1 MSNAP
6 THSVRSAIATGPLLL
21 LLFFLIGCLAPGA
34 ALAVDGSDSLNF
46 RTISDGCGPFGVG
59 KYEAQDTSISY
70 CMNQDCPGPSKPGGP
85 WRTYNQGWT
94 WLDDE
99 FAAIVCHGYP
109 SNTSFGG
116 HNLSPDLARAATQI
130 AVWMLNGT
138 THPDGTYSYTN
149 SKGVARS
156 GRFYENA
163 EAVAAARWLYD
174 SAKSG
179 SIKAAPHRARR
190 YYGPVSGEGRHQD
203 MLYVLPAVSI
213 SFQKQSSQADITAGN
228 DTYRL
233 GGATFDIFESAG
245 DARVGTIQ
253 MDENGRAQA
262 TLLPNTAYY
271 LVETKAPAGY
281 IPRSDRIAFPTQ
293 NSGEHVTVNEQPGT
307 ITLRIAKID
316 AATDAGAQVG
326 ASLAGA
332 EFTCVSQSTPGW
344 TRTLTTDENGQAILD
359 DVPLGTFTIYESKAP
374 EGYLISNDCWS
385 YTVGAE
391 QLGDTGI
398 VELESRIPNIPIAF
412 DLEISKFK
420 DHGDNDES
428 GLEQP
433 AGGVVF
439 EVVSN
444 SSQQVVGTL
453 TTNVYGFASTKDQ
466 PEAWFGAGKR
476 PASAHGAIPYDRA
489 GYTVREVVETVPEG
503 FKQAGEWTITAEQ
516 TADGA
521 ELQYIVDN
529 HALSTHLQIVKRD
542 AQTGGT
548 VPLAGFT
555 FQLLD
560 SHHEPV
566 SQTCWYPT
574 HNVMNTFTTDTAGA
588 VTLPESLNPGTYYV
602 HEASAKEPY
611 LRGEDLEITIPA
623 DRNLTPVAVASFYDD
638 AATGSI
644 EIIKTDAVDGRTL
657 AGATFDIRAGGDI
670 VRADDSIVALDGE
683 TVATVTTDERGHAR
697 VDHLSL
703 GCGTAIYE
711 VVETQAPEGYL
722 LNPTPHTV
730 KLSYADQQTPV
741 IEAHLDVSND
751 YTKIDVSKVDACGG
765 QEVTGAELV
774 LCDFNGNEID
784 SWTSS
789 GKPHHIEH
797 LSPGTYT
804 LRETMS
810 PRTYDLAEEIT
821 FEVKATGEVQTVA
834 MKDTPIEI
842 RGRIDKRQEI
852 AQPVVSKLVANGD
865 GKNRAKA
872 RANTQGAFSYT
883 IDAKNESSTWVDE
896 LTITDDLECDK
907 DGAAK
912 LVAVE
917 TPIAVGD
924 LNGLCNV
931 WYRTSPAGTDDTGK
945 QVNATLDDGHR
956 NPWLETEEVTKLLG
970 DDMRLVDYDGWHL
983 WKADIPTDKSVTLDT
998 KEIDLTGDAVITGI
1012 RFEYGAVAADF
1023 TTRSEADSWTR
1034 DDLKD
1039 EHDDLDDAKAVL
1051 SSDARGAVV
1060 HMQATSSYTPQAALA
1075 NSARV
1080 DLCRNG
1086 GGDKLEA
1093 HDEDRVIQRCALPQN
1108 LPATGSVT
1116 AAACITALLT
1126 TGTAALWFARLKS
1139 VTKKRQHDKKAG
1151 EPVSRLARL
1160 GHKR

>member
-6 THSVRSAIATGPLLL
+6 THSVHSAIATGPLLL
-21 LLFFLIGCLAPGA
+21 LLFFLIGCLVPGV
-34 ALAVDGSDSLNF
+34 ALAVDGSDALNF
-46 RTISDGCGPFGVG
+46 RTISDDCGPFGVG
-59 KYEAQDTSISY
+59 RYEAQDTSISY
-70 CMNQDCPGPSKPGGP
+70 CMNQEYPGPSKPGGA

-109 SNTSFGG
+109 SSTSFGG

-138 THPDGTYSYTN
+138 TRPDGTYSYTN

-190 YYGPVSGEGRHQD
+190 YHGPVSGEGRHQD
-203 MLYVLPAVSI
+203 MLYVLPAVSV

-233 GGATFDIFESAG
+233 GSATFDIFESAG

-253 MDENGRAQA
+253 TDENGRAQA

-281 IPRSDRIAFPTQ
+281 IPRGDRIAFTTQ
-293 NSGEHVTVNEQPGT
+293 NSGEHVTINEQPGT

-316 AATDAGAQVG
+316 AATDGGAQVG
-326 ASLAGA
+326 ASLASA

-344 TRTLTTDENGQAILD
+344 THTLTTDENGRAILN

-420 DHGDNDES
+420 DHGNNDES

-476 PASAHGAIPYDRA
+476 PAGAHGAIPYDRA
-489 GYTVREVVETVPEG
+489 GYTVREVAETVPEG
-503 FKQAGEWTITAEQ
+503 FKQAGEWTIEANQ
-516 TADGA
+516 ISDGA

-542 AQTGGT
+542 AQTGT
-548 VPLAGFT
+548 SVPLAGFT

-560 SHHEPV
+560 SNHKPV
-566 SQTCWYPT
+566 SQTCWYPA
-574 HNVMNTFTTDTAGA
+574 HNVMNTFTTDATGT
-588 VTLPESLNPGTYYV
+588 VTLPESLVPGTYYV
-602 HEASAKEPY
+602 RETSAKEPY
-611 LRGEDLEITIPA
+611 LVGEEIEVHIPT
-623 DRNLTPVAVASFYDD
+623 DMNLTPVAIASYYDR
-638 AATGSI
+638 AATGNI
-644 EIIKTDAVDGRTL
+644 RIVKTNAVDGSSL
-657 AGATFDIRAGGDI
+657 AGAIFEIRASGDI
-670 VRADDSIVALDGE
+670 VRPDGGIAAVGGE
-683 TVATVTTDERGHAR
+683 TVATVTTDETGEACA
-697 VDHLSL
+697 DNLPL
-703 GCGTAIYE
+703 GSGTARYE
-711 VVETQAPEGYL
+711 VVETQAPTGFL
-722 LNPTPHTV
+722 LDRTSHIVDLT
-730 KLSYADQQTPV
+730 YADQKTPV
-741 IEAHLDVSND
+741 VEARLNVSDD
-751 YTKIDVSKVDACGG
+751 YTKVDISKVDASGE
-765 QEVTGAELV
+765 QEVEGARLT
-774 LCDFNGNEID
+774 LYGPDKTEID

-789 GKPHHIEH
+789 DKPHRVEH
-797 LSPGTYT
+797 LAPGTYS

-821 FEVKATGEVQTVA
+821 FEIKDTGEVQSVA
-834 MKDTPIEI
+834 MKDAPIEI
-842 RGRIDKRQEI
+842 KGQVDKRQELV
-852 AQPVVSKLVANGD
+852 QPIGKGLLANGD
-865 GKNRAKA
+865 GKNRAA
-872 RANTQGAFSYT
+872 TQTNTDGLFSYT
-883 IDAKNESSTWVDE
+883 IDARNDSATWVDE
-896 LTITDDLECDK
+896 FTITDDLECAED
-907 DGAAK
+907 DTARF
-912 LVAVE
+912 VSVE
-917 TPIAVGD
+917 TPVAIGD

-931 WYRTSPAGTDDTGK
+931 WYRTSPAGTSDSGK
-945 QVNATLDDGHR
+945 EANATLDNGHR

-970 DDMRLVDYDGWHL
+970 DDVRLVDYDGWHL
-983 WKADIPTDKSVTLDT
+983 WKADIPTDKSVTLDA
-998 KEIDLTGDAVITGI
+998 KEIDLTDDVVITGI

-1023 TTRSEADSWTR
+1023 ITRSEAGSWTR

-1039 EHDDLDDAKAVL
+1039 EHDDLDDAKAAL
-1051 SSDARGAVV
+1051 NSDARGAVV
-1060 HMQATSSYTPQAALA
+1060 HMQATSSYTPQTALV

-1093 HDEDRVIQRCALPQN
+1093 HDEDRVIQRCARPQN
-1108 LPATGSVT
+1108 LPATGSV
-1116 AAACITALLT
+1116 AVAACITALLT
-1126 TGTAALWFARLKS
+1126 SGTAAIWFARLRS
-1139 VTKKRQHDKKAG
+1139 AIKKR
-1151 EPVSRLARL
+1151 
-1160 GHKR
+1160 

>member
-6 THSVRSAIATGPLLL
+6 THSVHSAIATGPLLL
-21 LLFFLIGCLAPGA
+21 LLFFLIGCLTPGA
-34 ALAVDGSDSLNF
+34 ALAVDGSDALNF

-85 WRTYNQGWT
+85 WRTYDQGWT
-94 WLDDE
+94 WLADE

-109 SNTSFGG
+109 SSTSFGG

-138 THPDGTYSYTN
+138 TRPDGTYSYTN
-149 SKGVARS
+149 SKGVVRS

-190 YYGPVSGEGRHQD
+190 YHGPVSSEGRHQD
-203 MLYVLPAVSI
+203 MLYVLPAVSV

-233 GGATFDIFESAG
+233 GSATFDIFESAG

-253 MDENGRAQA
+253 TDENGRAQA

-281 IPRSDRIAFPTQ
+281 IPRGDRIAFTTQ
-293 NSGEHVTVNEQPGT
+293 NSGEHVTINEQPGT
-307 ITLRIAKID
+307 ITLRIAKTD
-316 AATDAGAQVG
+316 AATDGGAQVG

-344 TRTLTTDENGQAILD
+344 TRTLTTDENGQAILN

-420 DHGDNDES
+420 DHGNNDES

-476 PASAHGAIPYDRA
+476 PAGAHGAIPYDRA
-489 GYTVREVVETVPEG
+489 GYTVREVAETVPEG
-503 FKQAGEWTITAEQ
+503 FKQAGEWTIEANQ
-516 TADGA
+516 ISDGA

-542 AQTGGT
+542 AQTGAS

-560 SHHEPV
+560 SNHKPV
-566 SQTCWYPT
+566 SQTCWYPA
-574 HNVMNTFTTDTAGA
+574 HNVMNTFTTDATGT
-588 VTLPESLNPGTYYV
+588 VTLPESLVPGTYYV
-602 HEASAKEPY
+602 RETSAKEPY
-611 LRGEDLEITIPA
+611 LVGEEIEVNIPA
-623 DRNLTPVAVASFYDD
+623 DINLTPVAIASYHDR
-638 AATGSI
+638 AATGNI
-644 EIIKTDAVDGRTL
+644 RIVKTNAVDGSSL
-657 AGATFDIRAGGDI
+657 AGAIFEIRASGDI
-670 VRADDSIVALDGE
+670 VRPDGGIAAVGGE
-683 TVATVTTDERGHAR
+683 TVATVTTDETGEACA
-697 VDHLSL
+697 DNLPL
-703 GCGTAIYE
+703 GSGTARYE
-711 VVETQAPEGYL
+711 VVETQAPTGFL
-722 LNPTPHTV
+722 LDRTSHIVDLT
-730 KLSYADQQTPV
+730 YADQKTPV
-741 IEAHLDVSND
+741 VEARLNVSDD
-751 YTKIDVSKVDACGG
+751 YTKVDISKVDASGE
-765 QEVTGAELV
+765 QEVEGARLT
-774 LCDFNGNEID
+774 LYGPDKTEID

-789 GKPHHIEH
+789 DKPHRVEH
-797 LSPGTYT
+797 LAPGTYS
-804 LRETMS
+804 LREMMS

-821 FEVKATGEVQTVA
+821 FEIKDTGEVQSVA

-842 RGRIDKRQEI
+842 KGQVDKRQELV
-852 AQPVVSKLVANGD
+852 QPIGKGLLANGD
-865 GKNRAKA
+865 GKNRAA
-872 RANTQGAFSYT
+872 TQTNADGLFSYT
-883 IDAKNESSTWVDE
+883 IDARNDSATWVDE
-896 LTITDDLECDK
+896 FTITDDLECAED
-907 DGAAK
+907 DTARF
-912 LVAVE
+912 VSVE
-917 TPIAVGD
+917 TPVAIGD

-931 WYRTSPAGTDDTGK
+931 WYRTSPAGTSDSGK
-945 QVNATLDDGHR
+945 EANATLDDGHR

-970 DDMRLVDYDGWHL
+970 DDVRLVDYDGWHL
-983 WKADIPTDKSVTLDT
+983 WKADIPTDRSVTLDT
-998 KEIDLTGDAVITGI
+998 KEIDLTDDVVITGI

-1023 TTRSEADSWTR
+1023 TTRSEAGSWTR

-1039 EHDDLDDAKAVL
+1039 GHDDLDDAKAAL
-1051 SSDARGAVV
+1051 NSDARGAVV
-1060 HMQATSSYTPQAALA
+1060 HMQATSSYTPQTALV

-1093 HDEDRVIQRCALPQN
+1093 HDEDRVIQRCARPQN
-1108 LPATGSVT
+1108 LPATGSV
-1116 AAACITALLT
+1116 AVAACITALLT
-1126 TGTAALWFARLKS
+1126 SGTAAIWFARLRS
-1139 VTKKRQHDKKAG
+1139 AIKKR
-1151 EPVSRLARL
+1151 
-1160 GHKR
+1160 

>member
-6 THSVRSAIATGPLLL
+6 THSVHSAIATGPLLL

-34 ALAVDGSDSLNF
+34 ALAIDGSDALNF

-85 WRTYNQGWT
+85 WRTYDQGWT
-94 WLDDE
+94 WLADE

-109 SNTSFGG
+109 SSTSFGG

-138 THPDGTYSYTN
+138 TRPDGTYSYTN
-149 SKGVARS
+149 SKGIVRS

-190 YYGPVSGEGRHQD
+190 YHGPVSSEGRHQD
-203 MLYVLPAVSI
+203 MLYVLPAVSV

-233 GGATFDIFESAG
+233 GSATFDIFESAG

-253 MDENGRAQA
+253 TDENGHAQA

-281 IPRSDRIAFPTQ
+281 IPRGDRIAFTTQ
-293 NSGEHVTVNEQPGT
+293 NSGEHVTINEQPGT

-344 TRTLTTDENGQAILD
+344 TRTLTTDENGRAILN

-420 DHGDNDES
+420 DHGNNDES

-476 PASAHGAIPYDRA
+476 PAGAHGAIPYDRA
-489 GYTVREVVETVPEG
+489 GYTVREVAETVPEG
-503 FKQAGEWTITAEQ
+503 FKQAGEWTIEANQ
-516 TADGA
+516 ISDGA

-542 AQTGGT
+542 AQTGAS

-560 SHHEPV
+560 SNHKPV
-566 SQTCWYPT
+566 SQTCWYPA
-574 HNVMNTFTTDTAGA
+574 HNVMNTFTTDATGT
-588 VTLPESLNPGTYYV
+588 VTLPESLVPGTYYV
-602 HEASAKEPY
+602 RETSAKEPY
-611 LRGEDLEITIPA
+611 LVGEEIEVNIPA
-623 DRNLTPVAVASFYDD
+623 DINLTPVAIASYHDR
-638 AATGSI
+638 AATGNI
-644 EIIKTDAVDGRTL
+644 RIVKTNAVDGSSL
-657 AGATFDIRAGGDI
+657 AGAIFEIRASGDI
-670 VRADDSIVALDGE
+670 VRPDGGIAAVGGE
-683 TVATVTTDERGHAR
+683 TVATVTTDETGEACA
-697 VDHLSL
+697 DNLPL
-703 GCGTAIYE
+703 GSGTARYE
-711 VVETQAPEGYL
+711 VVETQAPTGFL
-722 LNPTPHTV
+722 LDRTSHIVDLT
-730 KLSYADQQTPV
+730 YADQKTPV
-741 IEAHLDVSND
+741 VEARLNVSDD
-751 YTKIDVSKVDACGG
+751 YTKVDISKVDASGE
-765 QEVTGAELV
+765 QEVEGARLT
-774 LCDFNGNEID
+774 LYGPDKTEID

-789 GKPHHIEH
+789 DKPHRVEH
-797 LSPGTYT
+797 LTPGTYS
-804 LRETMS
+804 LREMMS

-821 FEVKATGEVQTVA
+821 FEIKDTGEVQSVA

-842 RGRIDKRQEI
+842 KGQVDKRQELV
-852 AQPVVSKLVANGD
+852 QPIGKGLLANGD
-865 GKNRAKA
+865 GRNRAA
-872 RANTQGAFSYT
+872 TQTNTDGLFSYT
-883 IDAKNESSTWVDE
+883 IDARNDSATWVDE
-896 LTITDDLECDK
+896 FTITDDLECAED
-907 DGAAK
+907 DTARFIS
-912 LVAVE
+912 VE
-917 TPIAVGD
+917 TPVATGD

-931 WYRTSPAGTDDTGK
+931 WYRTSPAGTSDSGK
-945 QVNATLDDGHR
+945 EANATLDDRHR

-970 DDMRLVDYDGWHL
+970 DDVRLVDYDGWHL

-998 KEIDLTGDAVITGI
+998 KEIDLTDDVVITGI

-1023 TTRSEADSWTR
+1023 TTRSEAGSWTR

-1039 EHDDLDDAKAVL
+1039 EHDDLDDAKAAL
-1051 SSDARGAVV
+1051 NSDARGAVV
-1060 HMQATSSYTPQAALA
+1060 HMQATSSYTPQTALV

-1093 HDEDRVIQRCALPQN
+1093 HDEDRVIQRCVRPQN
-1108 LPATGSVT
+1108 LPATGSV
-1116 AAACITALLT
+1116 AVAACITALLT
-1126 TGTAALWFARLKS
+1126 SGTAAIWFARLRS
-1139 VTKKRQHDKKAG
+1139 AIKKH
-1151 EPVSRLARL
+1151 
-1160 GHKR
+1160 

>member
-6 THSVRSAIATGPLLL
+6 THSVHSAIATGPLLL
-21 LLFFLIGCLAPGA
+21 LLFLLISCLAPVP
-34 ALAVDGSDSLNF
+34 ALAIDGYDQLGF
-46 RTISDGCGPFGVG
+46 RTISDDCGPFLIG
-59 KYEAQDTSISY
+59 KYEAQDASIAY
-70 CMNQDCPGPSKPGGP
+70 CMNQERPGPTKPGGP
-85 WRTYNQGWT
+85 WLNFDQGWV

-109 SNTSFGG
+109 SATSFGG
-116 HNLSPDLARAATQI
+116 YSLSPDRARAATQL

-138 THPDGTYSYTN
+138 THVDGTYSYTTAQG
-149 SKGVARS
+149 KTKS
-156 GRFYENA
+156 GHFTADNEV
-163 EAVAAARWLYD
+163 VAAARWLHD
-174 SAKSG
+174 NAKSG
-179 SIKAAPHRARR
+179 GIKAAPHRARR
-190 YYGPVSGEGRHQD
+190 YLGPISGGSKRQD
-203 MLYVLPAVSI
+203 MLYVLPAVSV
-213 SFQKQSSQADITAGN
+213 SFQKQSANTVITSGN
-228 DTYRL
+228 DIYQFD
-233 GGATFDIFESAG
+233 GATFDIFESMS
-245 DARVGTIQ
+245 DARVGTLK
-253 MDENGRAQA
+253 MDGNGRAQA

-281 IPRSDRIAFPTQ
+281 IPRRDRIPFTTE
-293 NSGEHVTVNEQPGT
+293 GGGGHVTIDEQPGT
-307 ITLRIAKID
+307 ITLRIIKLD
-316 AATDAGAQVG
+316 AATGAGAQAG

-344 TRTLTTDENGQAILD
+344 TQTLTTDETGRATLD
-359 DVPLGTFTIYESKAP
+359 NVPLGTFTIYESKAP
-374 EGYLISNDCWS
+374 EGYLPPSDSWT
-385 YTVGAE
+385 YTVGAD
-391 QLGDTGI
+391 QLGDSGV
-398 VELESRIPNIPIAF
+398 VELESRISDIPIAF

-420 DHGDNDES
+420 DHGNSDQS

-433 AGGVVF
+433 AEGVVF
-439 EVVSN
+439 EVISN

-453 TTNVYGFASTKDQ
+453 TTNIYGFASTKDQ
-466 PEAWFGAGKR
+466 PEAWFGVGKR
-476 PASAHGAIPYDRA
+476 PAGAHGAIPYDRA
-489 GYTVREVVETVPEG
+489 GYTVREVAETVPEG

-566 SQTCWYPT
+566 SQTCWYPA
-574 HNVMNTFTTDTAGA
+574 HNVMNAFTTDATGS

-623 DRNLTPVAVASFYDD
+623 DRNLTPVAVVSFYDD

-670 VRADDSIVALDGE
+670 VRTDGSIVALDGE
-683 TVATVTTDERGHAR
+683 TVATVATDERGHAR

-703 GCGTAIYE
+703 GCGTATYE

-722 LNPTPHTV
+722 PNPTPHTV

-741 IEAHLDVSND
+741 IEVHLDVSND
-751 YTKIDVSKVDACGG
+751 YTKLDVSKVDACGG

-774 LCDFNGNEID
+774 LCDPNGNEID

-789 GKPHHIEH
+789 GKPHRIEH

-804 LRETMS
+804 LRETMA
-810 PRTYDLAEEIT
+810 PRTYDPAEEIT
-821 FEVKATGEVQTVA
+821 FEVKATGEVQTMA

-842 RGRIDKRQEI
+842 RGSVDKRQEI
-852 AQPVVSKLVANGD
+852 AQPVISKLVANGD

-872 RANTQGAFSYT
+872 RTNTQGAFSYT
-883 IDAKNESSTWVDE
+883 IDAKNESSAWVDE
-896 LTITDDLECDK
+896 LTITDDLECAK

-931 WYRTSPAGTDDTGK
+931 WYRTSPAGTSDTGK
-945 QVNATLDDGHR
+945 QANATLNDGHR
-956 NPWLETEEVTKLLG
+956 NPWLETEEVAKLLG
-970 DDMRLVDYDGWHL
+970 DDVRLVDYDGWHL

-998 KEIDLTGDAVITGI
+998 KEIDLTDDAVITGI

-1023 TTRSEADSWTR
+1023 TTRSEAGSWTR

-1039 EHDDLDDAKAVL
+1039 EHDDLDDAKAAL
-1051 SSDARGAVV
+1051 NSDARGAVV
-1060 HMQATSSYTPQAALA
+1060 HMQATSSYTPQTALA
-1075 NSARV
+1075 NNVRV

-1108 LPATGSVT
+1108 LPATGSVPI
-1116 AAACITALLT
+1116 AACITALLT
-1126 TGTAALWFARLKS
+1126 SGVAAIWFARLRS
-1139 VTKKRQHDKKAG
+1139 ASKKR
-1151 EPVSRLARL
+1151 
-1160 GHKR
+1160 

>member
-6 THSVRSAIATGPLLL
+6 THSVHSAIATGPLLL
-21 LLFFLIGCLAPGA
+21 LLFFLIGCLLPGA
-34 ALAVDGSDSLNF
+34 ALAVDGSDALNF
-46 RTISDGCGPFGVG
+46 RTISDDCGPFGVG

-70 CMNQDCPGPSKPGGP
+70 CMNQDCPGPSKPGGA

-109 SNTSFGG
+109 SSTFFGG

-138 THPDGTYSYTN
+138 TRPDGTYSYTN
-149 SKGVARS
+149 SKGVTRS

-179 SIKAAPHRARR
+179 AIKAAPHRAKR
-190 YYGPVSGEGRHQD
+190 YHGPVSSEGRHQD
-203 MLYVLPAVSI
+203 MLYVLPAVFV
-213 SFQKQSSQADITAGN
+213 SFQKQSSSAAITAGN
-228 DTYRL
+228 DTYKL
-233 GGATFDIFESAG
+233 VGAAFDIFES
-245 DARVGTIQ
+245 VGGACVGSIQ
-253 MDENGRAQA
+253 MDENGHAQA

-281 IPRSDRIAFPTQ
+281 IPRSDRIAFTTQ

-344 TRTLTTDENGQAILD
+344 TRTLTTDENGRAILN

-374 EGYLISNDCWS
+374 EGYLIANDSWS

-420 DHGDNDES
+420 DRGDNDES

-439 EVVSN
+439 EVISN

-476 PASAHGAIPYDRA
+476 PAGVHGAIPYDRA
-489 GYTVREVVETVPEG
+489 GYTVREVAETVPEG

-516 TADGA
+516 TADCA

-529 HALSTHLQIVKRD
+529 HALSTHLQIVKCD

-566 SQTCWYPT
+566 SQTCWYPA
-574 HNVMNTFTTDTAGA
+574 HNVMNTFTTDTTGT
-588 VTLPESLNPGTYYV
+588 VTLPESLNPGTYYIR
-602 HEASAKEPY
+602 ETSTKEPY
-611 LRGEDLEITIPA
+611 LVGEDLEITIPA
-623 DRNLTPVAVASFYDD
+623 DMNLTPIAVASFYDD

-644 EIIKTDAVDGRTL
+644 EIVKNDAVGGHAL
-657 AGATFDIRAGGDI
+657 AGAVFDIRAVGDI
-670 VRADDSIVALDGE
+670 VRPDGSIVALDGE
-683 TVATVTTDERGHAR
+683 TVATITTDERGFACAN
-697 VDHLSL
+697 HLSL
-703 GCGTAIYE
+703 GCGTATHE
-711 VVETQAPEGYL
+711 VIEVQAPEGYL
-722 LNPTPHTV
+722 LDQSAHTV
-730 KLSYADQQTPV
+730 ELSYADQETSV
-741 IEAHLDVSND
+741 INAHLDVSND
-751 YTKIDVSKVDACGG
+751 YTKIDISKVDLTGK
-765 QEVTGAELV
+765 QEVDGARLS
-774 LCDFNGNEID
+774 LHGADGTEID
-784 SWTSS
+784 AWTSS
-789 GKPHHIEH
+789 DKPHRIEH
-797 LSPGTYT
+797 LLPGTYT
-804 LRETMS
+804 LREAMS
-810 PRTYDLAEEIT
+810 PRTYDLAEDMT
-821 FEVKATGEVQTVA
+821 FEIKATGEVQTVT

-842 RGRIDKRQEI
+842 EGRVDKRQEI
-852 AQPVVSKLVANGD
+852 ARPIGKGLVANGD
-865 GKNRAKA
+865 GKNRAVA
-872 RANTQGAFSYT
+872 QSDTNGSFSYT
-883 IDAKNESSTWVDE
+883 LDAKNESNTWVDE
-896 LTITDDLECDK
+896 FTITDDLECAK
-907 DGAAK
+907 DGTARLIAI
-912 LVAVE
+912 E
-917 TPIAVGD
+917 TPVAAGD
-924 LNGLCNV
+924 IDGLCNV
-931 WYRTSPAGTDDTGK
+931 WYRTSPVGSIDTGE
-945 QVNATLDDGHR
+945 QANATLSDGHD
-956 NPWLETEEVTKLLG
+956 NPWLKTDEVKKLLG
-970 DDMRLVDYDGWHL
+970 DDLRMVDYDDWHL
-983 WKADIPTDKSVTLDT
+983 WKANIPTTESVTLEAKELALLDDT
-998 KEIDLTGDAVITGI
+998 GITGI
-1012 RFEYGAVAADF
+1012 RLEYGAVSANF
-1023 TTRSEADSWTR
+1023 TTRGAAESWTR
-1034 DDLKD
+1034 EDLKD
-1039 EHDDLDDAKAVL
+1039 EHDDLDDVSAVL
-1051 SSDARGAVV
+1051 DSDIHGAVI
-1060 HMQATSSYTPQAALA
+1060 HMQAASSYTPQTALA

-1086 GGDKLEA
+1086 GGSNLES
-1093 HDEDRVIQRCALPQN
+1093 HDEDRVIQRCTMPQDLPS
-1108 LPATGSVT
+1108 TGSLPIAACLT
-1116 AAACITALLT
+1116 AFMTSGAAAI
-1126 TGTAALWFARLKS
+1126 WFAHLKLAS
-1139 VTKKRQHDKKAG
+1139 KRH
-1151 EPVSRLARL
+1151 
-1160 GHKR
+1160 

>member
-6 THSVRSAIATGPLLL
+6 THSVHSAIATGPLLL
-21 LLFFLIGCLAPGA
+21 LLFFLIGCLTPGA
-34 ALAVDGSDSLNF
+34 ALAIDGSDALNF

-85 WRTYNQGWT
+85 WRTYDQGWT
-94 WLDDE
+94 WLADE

-109 SNTSFGG
+109 SSTSFGG

-138 THPDGTYSYTN
+138 TRPDGTYSYTN
-149 SKGVARS
+149 SKGVVRS

-190 YYGPVSGEGRHQD
+190 YHGPVSSEGRHQD
-203 MLYVLPAVSI
+203 MLYVLPAVSV

-233 GGATFDIFESAG
+233 GSATFDIFESAG

-253 MDENGRAQA
+253 TDENGRAQA

-281 IPRSDRIAFPTQ
+281 IPRSDRIAFTTQ
-293 NSGEHVTVNEQPGT
+293 NSGEHVTINEQPGT
-307 ITLRIAKID
+307 ITLRIAKTD
-316 AATDAGAQVG
+316 AATDGGAQVG

-344 TRTLTTDENGQAILD
+344 TRTLTTDENGRAILNG
-359 DVPLGTFTIYESKAP
+359 VPLGTFTIYESKAP

-420 DHGDNDES
+420 DRGNNDES

-433 AGGVVF
+433 AEGVVF

-444 SSQQVVGTL
+444 SSQQVVSTL

-476 PASAHGAIPYDRA
+476 PAGAHGAIPYDRA
-489 GYTVREVVETVPEG
+489 GYTVREVAETVPEG
-503 FKQAGEWTITAEQ
+503 FKQAGEWTIEANQ
-516 TADGA
+516 ISDGA

-542 AQTGGT
+542 AQTGAS

-560 SHHEPV
+560 SNHKPV
-566 SQTCWYPT
+566 SQTCWYPA
-574 HNVMNTFTTDTAGA
+574 HNVMNTFTTDATGT
-588 VTLPESLNPGTYYV
+588 VTLPESLVPGTYYV
-602 HEASAKEPY
+602 RETSAKEPY
-611 LRGEDLEITIPA
+611 LVGEEIEVNIPA
-623 DRNLTPVAVASFYDD
+623 DINLTPVAIASYYDR
-638 AATGSI
+638 AATGNI
-644 EIIKTDAVDGRTL
+644 RIVKTNAVDGSSL
-657 AGATFDIRAGGDI
+657 AGAIFEIRASGDI
-670 VRADDSIVALDGE
+670 VRPDGGIAAADGE
-683 TVATVTTDERGHAR
+683 TVATVTTDETGEACA
-697 VDHLSL
+697 DNLPL
-703 GCGTAIYE
+703 GSGTARYE
-711 VVETQAPEGYL
+711 VVETQAPTGFL
-722 LNPTPHTV
+722 LDRTSHIVDLT
-730 KLSYADQQTPV
+730 YADQKTPV
-741 IEAHLDVSND
+741 VEARLNVSDD
-751 YTKIDVSKVDACGG
+751 YTKVDISKVDASGE
-765 QEVTGAELV
+765 QEVEGARFTLYSP
-774 LCDFNGNEID
+774 DKTEID

-789 GKPHHIEH
+789 DKPHRVEH
-797 LSPGTYT
+797 LAPGTYS
-804 LRETMS
+804 LREMMS

-821 FEVKATGEVQTVA
+821 FEIKDTGEVQSVA
-834 MKDTPIEI
+834 MKDAPIEI
-842 RGRIDKRQEI
+842 KGQVDKRQELV
-852 AQPVVSKLVANGD
+852 QPIGKGLLANGD
-865 GKNRAKA
+865 GRNRAA
-872 RANTQGAFSYT
+872 TQTNTDGLFSYT
-883 IDAKNESSTWVDE
+883 IDARNDSATWVDE
-896 LTITDDLECDK
+896 FTITDDLECAED
-907 DGAAK
+907 DTARFIS
-912 LVAVE
+912 VE
-917 TPIAVGD
+917 TPVATGD

-931 WYRTSPAGTDDTGK
+931 WYRTSPAGTSDSGK
-945 QVNATLDDGHR
+945 EANATLDDGHR

-970 DDMRLVDYDGWHL
+970 DDVRLVDYDGWHL

-998 KEIDLTGDAVITGI
+998 KEIDLTDDVVITGI

-1023 TTRSEADSWTR
+1023 TTRSEAGSWTR

-1039 EHDDLDDAKAVL
+1039 EHDDLDDAKAAL
-1051 SSDARGAVV
+1051 NSDARGAVV
-1060 HMQATSSYTPQAALA
+1060 HMQATSSYTPQTALV

-1093 HDEDRVIQRCALPQN
+1093 HDEDRVIQRCVRPQN
-1108 LPATGSVT
+1108 LPATGSVAV
-1116 AAACITALLT
+1116 AAYITALLT
-1126 TGTAALWFARLKS
+1126 SGTAAIWFARLKS
-1139 VTKKRQHDKKAG
+1139 AIKKR
-1151 EPVSRLARL
+1151 
-1160 GHKR
+1160 

>member
-6 THSVRSAIATGPLLL
+6 THSVHSAIATGPLLL
-21 LLFFLIGCLAPGA
+21 LLFFLIGCLAPGG
-34 ALAVDGSDSLNF
+34 ALAVDGSDALNF

-85 WRTYNQGWT
+85 WRTYDQGWT

-138 THPDGTYSYTN
+138 TRPDGTYSYTN
-149 SKGVARS
+149 SKGVVRN

-163 EAVAAARWLYD
+163 EAVAAARWLYE

-190 YYGPVSGEGRHQD
+190 YHGPVSSEGRHQD
-203 MLYVLPAVSI
+203 MLYVLPAISV

-233 GGATFDIFESAG
+233 GSATFDIFESAG

-253 MDENGRAQA
+253 TDENGRAQA

-281 IPRSDRIAFPTQ
+281 IPRSDRIAFTTQ
-293 NSGEHVTVNEQPGT
+293 NSGEHVTINEQPGT
-307 ITLRIAKID
+307 ITLRIAKTD
-316 AATDAGAQVG
+316 AATDGGAQVG

-344 TRTLTTDENGQAILD
+344 TRTLTTDENGRAILN

-374 EGYLISNDCWS
+374 EGYLISDDCWS

-420 DHGDNDES
+420 DHGNNDGS

-476 PASAHGAIPYDRA
+476 PAGAHGAIPYDRA
-489 GYTVREVVETVPEG
+489 GYTVREVAETVPEG
-503 FKQAGEWTITAEQ
+503 FKQAGEWTIEANQ
-516 TADGA
+516 ISDGA

-542 AQTGGT
+542 AQTGAS

-560 SHHEPV
+560 SNHKPV
-566 SQTCWYPT
+566 SQTCWYPA
-574 HNVMNTFTTDTAGA
+574 HNVMNIFTTDATGT
-588 VTLPESLNPGTYYV
+588 VTLPESLVPGTYYV
-602 HEASAKEPY
+602 RETSAKEPY
-611 LRGEDLEITIPA
+611 LVGEEIEVNIPA
-623 DRNLTPVAVASFYDD
+623 DINLTPVAIASYYDR
-638 AATGSI
+638 AATGNI
-644 EIIKTDAVDGRTL
+644 RIVKTNAVDGSSL
-657 AGATFDIRAGGDI
+657 AGAIFEIRAAGDI
-670 VRADDSIVALDGE
+670 VRPDGGIAAVGGE
-683 TVATVTTDERGHAR
+683 TVATVTTDETGEACA
-697 VDHLSL
+697 DNLPL
-703 GCGTAIYE
+703 GSGTARYE
-711 VVETQAPEGYL
+711 VVETQAPTGFL
-722 LNPTPHTV
+722 LDRTSHIVDLT
-730 KLSYADQQTPV
+730 YADQKTPV
-741 IEAHLDVSND
+741 VEARLNVSDD
-751 YTKIDVSKVDACGG
+751 YTKVDISKVDASGE
-765 QEVTGAELV
+765 QEVEGARLT
-774 LCDFNGNEID
+774 LYGPDKTEID

-789 GKPHHIEH
+789 DKPHRVEH
-797 LSPGTYT
+797 LTPGTYS
-804 LRETMS
+804 LREMMS

-821 FEVKATGEVQTVA
+821 FEIKDTGEVQSVA
-834 MKDTPIEI
+834 MKDAPIEI
-842 RGRIDKRQEI
+842 KGQVDKRQELV
-852 AQPVVSKLVANGD
+852 QPIGKGLLANGD
-865 GKNRAKA
+865 GKNRAA
-872 RANTQGAFSYT
+872 AQTNADGLFSYT
-883 IDAKNESSTWVDE
+883 IDAQNDSATWVDE
-896 LTITDDLECDK
+896 FTITDDLECAED
-907 DGAAK
+907 DTARF
-912 LVAVE
+912 VSVE
-917 TPIAVGD
+917 TPVAIGD

-931 WYRTSPAGTDDTGK
+931 WYRTSPAGTSDSGK
-945 QVNATLDDGHR
+945 EANATLDDGHR

-970 DDMRLVDYDGWHL
+970 NDVRLVDYDGWHL

-998 KEIDLTGDAVITGI
+998 KEIDLTDDVIITGI

-1023 TTRSEADSWTR
+1023 TTRSEAGSWTR

-1039 EHDDLDDAKAVL
+1039 EHDDLDDAKAAL
-1051 SSDARGAVV
+1051 NSDARGAVV
-1060 HMQATSSYTPQAALA
+1060 HMQATSSYTPQTALV

-1093 HDEDRVIQRCALPQN
+1093 HDEDRVIQRCVRPQN
-1108 LPATGSVT
+1108 LPATGSVAV
-1116 AAACITALLT
+1116 AAYITALLT
-1126 TGTAALWFARLKS
+1126 SGTAAIWFARLKS
-1139 VTKKRQHDKKAG
+1139 AIKKR
-1151 EPVSRLARL
+1151 
-1160 GHKR
+1160 

>member
-6 THSVRSAIATGPLLL
+6 THSVHSAIATGPLLL
-21 LLFFLIGCLAPGA
+21 LLFFLIGCLTPGA
-34 ALAVDGSDSLNF
+34 ALAVDGSDALNF

-85 WRTYNQGWT
+85 WRTYDQGWT

-109 SNTSFGG
+109 SSTSFGG

-138 THPDGTYSYTN
+138 TRPDGTYSYTN
-149 SKGVARS
+149 SKGVVRS

-163 EAVAAARWLYD
+163 EAVAAARWLYE

-190 YYGPVSGEGRHQD
+190 YHGPVSSEGRHQD
-203 MLYVLPAVSI
+203 MLYVLPAVSV

-233 GGATFDIFESAG
+233 GSATFDIFESAG

-253 MDENGRAQA
+253 TDENGRAQA

-281 IPRSDRIAFPTQ
+281 IPRGDRIAFTTQ
-293 NSGEHVTVNEQPGT
+293 NSGEHVTINEQPGT
-307 ITLRIAKID
+307 ITLRIAKTD
-316 AATDAGAQVG
+316 AATDGGAQVG

-344 TRTLTTDENGQAILD
+344 TRTLTTDENGRAILN

-420 DHGDNDES
+420 DHGNNDES

-476 PASAHGAIPYDRA
+476 PAGAHGAIPYDRA
-489 GYTVREVVETVPEG
+489 GYTVREVAETVPEG
-503 FKQAGEWTITAEQ
+503 FKQAGEWTVEANQIS
-516 TADGA
+516 DGA
-521 ELQYIVDN
+521 KLQYIVDN

-542 AQTGGT
+542 AQTGAS

-560 SHHEPV
+560 SNHKPV
-566 SQTCWYPT
+566 SQTCWYPA
-574 HNVMNTFTTDTAGA
+574 HNVMNTFTTDATGT
-588 VTLPESLNPGTYYV
+588 VTLPESLVPGTYYV
-602 HEASAKEPY
+602 RETSAKEPY
-611 LRGEDLEITIPA
+611 LVGEDIEVNIPA
-623 DRNLTPVAVASFYDD
+623 DINLTPVAIASYYDR
-638 AATGSI
+638 AATGNI
-644 EIIKTDAVDGRTL
+644 RIVKTNAVDGSSL
-657 AGATFDIRAGGDI
+657 AGAIFEIRASGDI
-670 VRADDSIVALDGE
+670 VRPDGGIAAVGGE
-683 TVATVTTDERGHAR
+683 TVATVTTDETGEACA
-697 VDHLSL
+697 DNLPL
-703 GCGTAIYE
+703 GSGTARYE
-711 VVETQAPEGYL
+711 VVETQAPTGFL
-722 LNPTPHTV
+722 LDRTSHIVDLT
-730 KLSYADQQTPV
+730 YADQKTPV
-741 IEAHLDVSND
+741 VEARLNVSDD
-751 YTKIDVSKVDACGG
+751 YTKVDISKVDVSGE
-765 QEVTGAELV
+765 QEVEGARLT
-774 LCDFNGNEID
+774 LYGPDKTEID

-789 GKPHHIEH
+789 DKPHRVEH
-797 LSPGTYT
+797 LAPGTYS
-804 LRETMS
+804 LREMMS

-821 FEVKATGEVQTVA
+821 FEIKDTGEVQSVA
-834 MKDTPIEI
+834 MKDAPIEI
-842 RGRIDKRQEI
+842 KGQVDKRQELV
-852 AQPVVSKLVANGD
+852 QPIGKGLLANGD
-865 GKNRAKA
+865 GKNRAA
-872 RANTQGAFSYT
+872 TQTNTDGLFSYT
-883 IDAKNESSTWVDE
+883 IDARNDSATWVDE
-896 LTITDDLECDK
+896 FTITDDLECAED
-907 DGAAK
+907 DTARF
-912 LVAVE
+912 VSVE
-917 TPIAVGD
+917 TPVATGD

-931 WYRTSPAGTDDTGK
+931 WYRTSPAGTSDSGK
-945 QVNATLDDGHR
+945 KANATLDDGHR

-970 DDMRLVDYDGWHL
+970 DDVRLVDYDGWHL

-998 KEIDLTGDAVITGI
+998 KEIDLTDDVVITGI

-1023 TTRSEADSWTR
+1023 TTRSEAGSWTR

-1039 EHDDLDDAKAVL
+1039 EHDDLDDAKAAL
-1051 SSDARGAVV
+1051 NSDARGAVV
-1060 HMQATSSYTPQAALA
+1060 HMQATSSYTPQTALV

-1093 HDEDRVIQRCALPQN
+1093 HDEDRVIQRCVRPQN
-1108 LPATGSVT
+1108 LPATGSV
-1116 AAACITALLT
+1116 AVAACITALLT
-1126 TGTAALWFARLKS
+1126 SGTAAIWFARLRS
-1139 VTKKRQHDKKAG
+1139 AIKKR
-1151 EPVSRLARL
+1151 
-1160 GHKR
+1160 

>member
-6 THSVRSAIATGPLLL
+6 THSVHSAIATGPLLL
-21 LLFFLIGCLAPGA
+21 LLFFLIGCLIPGA
-34 ALAVDGSDSLNF
+34 ALAVDGSDALNF

-85 WRTYNQGWT
+85 WRTYDQGWT
-94 WLDDE
+94 WLADE

-109 SNTSFGG
+109 SSTSFGG

-138 THPDGTYSYTN
+138 TRPDGTYSYTN
-149 SKGVARS
+149 SKGVVRS

-190 YYGPVSGEGRHQD
+190 YHGPVSSEGRHQD
-203 MLYVLPAVSI
+203 MLYVLPAVSV

-233 GGATFDIFESAG
+233 GSATFDIFESAG

-253 MDENGRAQA
+253 TDENGRAQA

-281 IPRSDRIAFPTQ
+281 IPRGDRIAFTTQ
-293 NSGEHVTVNEQPGT
+293 NSGEHVTINEQPGT
-307 ITLRIAKID
+307 ITLRIAKTD
-316 AATDAGAQVG
+316 AATDGGAQVG

-344 TRTLTTDENGQAILD
+344 TRTLTTDENGRAILN
-359 DVPLGTFTIYESKAP
+359 DVPLGAFTIYESKAP

-420 DHGDNDES
+420 DHGNNDGS

-476 PASAHGAIPYDRA
+476 PAGAHGAIPYDRA
-489 GYTVREVVETVPEG
+489 GYTVREVAETVPEG
-503 FKQAGEWTITAEQ
+503 FKQAGEWTIEANQ
-516 TADGA
+516 ISDGA

-542 AQTGGT
+542 AQTGAS

-560 SHHEPV
+560 SNHKPV
-566 SQTCWYPT
+566 SQTCWYPA
-574 HNVMNTFTTDTAGA
+574 HKVMNTFTTDATGT
-588 VTLPESLNPGTYYV
+588 VTLPESLVPGTYYV
-602 HEASAKEPY
+602 RETSAKEPY
-611 LRGEDLEITIPA
+611 LVGEEIEVNIPA
-623 DRNLTPVAVASFYDD
+623 DINLTPVAIASYYDR
-638 AATGSI
+638 AATGNI
-644 EIIKTDAVDGRTL
+644 RIVKTNAVDGSSL
-657 AGATFDIRAGGDI
+657 AGAVFEIRASGDI
-670 VRADDSIVALDGE
+670 VRPDGGIAAVGGE
-683 TVATVTTDERGHAR
+683 TVATVTTDETGEACA
-697 VDHLSL
+697 DNLPL
-703 GCGTAIYE
+703 GSGTARYE
-711 VVETQAPEGYL
+711 VVETQAPTGFL
-722 LNPTPHTV
+722 LNRTSHIVDLT
-730 KLSYADQQTPV
+730 YADQKTPV
-741 IEAHLDVSND
+741 VEARLNVSDD
-751 YTKIDVSKVDACGG
+751 YTKVDISKVDASGE
-765 QEVTGAELV
+765 QEVEGARLT
-774 LCDFNGNEID
+774 LYGPDKTEID

-789 GKPHHIEH
+789 DKPHRVEH
-797 LSPGTYT
+797 LAPGTYS
-804 LRETMS
+804 LREMMS

-821 FEVKATGEVQTVA
+821 FEIKDTGEVQSVA

-842 RGRIDKRQEI
+842 KGQVDKRQELV
-852 AQPVVSKLVANGD
+852 QPIGKGLLSNGD
-865 GKNRAKA
+865 GKNRAA
-872 RANTQGAFSYT
+872 TQTNADGLFSYT
-883 IDAKNESSTWVDE
+883 IDAQNDSATWVDE
-896 LTITDDLECDK
+896 FTITDDLECAED
-907 DGAAK
+907 DTARF
-912 LVAVE
+912 VSVE
-917 TPIAVGD
+917 TPIAIGD

-931 WYRTSPAGTDDTGK
+931 WYRTSPAGTSDSGK
-945 QVNATLDDGHR
+945 EANATLDDGHR

-970 DDMRLVDYDGWHL
+970 DDVRLVDYDGWHL

-998 KEIDLTGDAVITGI
+998 KEIDLTDDVVITGI

-1023 TTRSEADSWTR
+1023 TTRSEVGSWTR

-1039 EHDDLDDAKAVL
+1039 EHDDLDDAKAAL
-1051 SSDARGAVV
+1051 NSDARGAVV
-1060 HMQATSSYTPQAALA
+1060 HMQATSSYTPQTALV

-1093 HDEDRVIQRCALPQN
+1093 HDEDRVIQRCVRPQN
-1108 LPATGSVT
+1108 LPATGSV
-1116 AAACITALLT
+1116 AVAACITALLT
-1126 TGTAALWFARLKS
+1126 SGTAAIWFARLRS
-1139 VTKKRQHDKKAG
+1139 AIKKR
-1151 EPVSRLARL
+1151 
-1160 GHKR
+1160 

>member
-6 THSVRSAIATGPLLL
+6 THSVHSAIATGPLLL
-21 LLFFLIGCLAPGA
+21 LLFFLIGCLAPGG
-34 ALAVDGSDSLNF
+34 ALAVDGSDALNF

-85 WRTYNQGWT
+85 WRTYDQGWT

-109 SNTSFGG
+109 SSTSFGG

-149 SKGVARS
+149 SKGVVRS

-190 YYGPVSGEGRHQD
+190 YHGPVSSEGRHQD
-203 MLYVLPAVSI
+203 MLYVLPAVSV

-233 GGATFDIFESAG
+233 GSATFDIFESAG

-253 MDENGRAQA
+253 TDENGRAQA

-281 IPRSDRIAFPTQ
+281 IPRSDRIAFTTQ
-293 NSGEHVTVNEQPGT
+293 NSGEHVTINEQPGT
-307 ITLRIAKID
+307 ITLRIAKTD
-316 AATDAGAQVG
+316 AATDGGAQVG

-344 TRTLTTDENGQAILD
+344 TRTLTTDENGRAILN

-420 DHGDNDES
+420 DHGNNDES

-476 PASAHGAIPYDRA
+476 PAGAHGAIPYDRA
-489 GYTVREVVETVPEG
+489 GYTVREVAETVPEG
-503 FKQAGEWTITAEQ
+503 FKQAGEWTIEANQ
-516 TADGA
+516 ISDGA

-542 AQTGGT
+542 VQTGAS

-560 SHHEPV
+560 SNHKPV
-566 SQTCWYPT
+566 SQTCWYPA
-574 HNVMNTFTTDTAGA
+574 HNVMNTFATDATGT
-588 VTLPESLNPGTYYV
+588 VTLPESLVPGTYYV
-602 HEASAKEPY
+602 RETSAKEPY
-611 LRGEDLEITIPA
+611 LVGEEIEVNIPA
-623 DRNLTPVAVASFYDD
+623 DINLTPVAIASYYDR
-638 AATGSI
+638 AATGNI
-644 EIIKTDAVDGRTL
+644 RIVKTNAVDGSSL
-657 AGATFDIRAGGDI
+657 AGAIFEIRASGDI
-670 VRADDSIVALDGE
+670 VRPGGGIAAVDGE
-683 TVATVTTDERGHAR
+683 TVTTVTTDETGEACA
-697 VDHLSL
+697 DNLPL
-703 GCGTAIYE
+703 GSGTARYE
-711 VVETQAPEGYL
+711 VVETQAPTGFL
-722 LNPTPHTV
+722 LDRTSHIVDLT
-730 KLSYADQQTPV
+730 YADQKTPV
-741 IEAHLDVSND
+741 VEARLNVSDD
-751 YTKIDVSKVDACGG
+751 YTKVDISKVDASGE
-765 QEVTGAELV
+765 QEVEGARLT
-774 LCDFNGNEID
+774 LYGPDKTEID

-789 GKPHHIEH
+789 DKPHRVEH
-797 LSPGTYT
+797 LTPGTYS
-804 LRETMS
+804 LREMMS

-821 FEVKATGEVQTVA
+821 FEIKDTGEVQSVA
-834 MKDTPIEI
+834 MKDAPIEI
-842 RGRIDKRQEI
+842 KGQVDKRQELV
-852 AQPVVSKLVANGD
+852 QPIGKGLLANGD
-865 GKNRAKA
+865 GKNRAA
-872 RANTQGAFSYT
+872 TQTNTDGLFSYT
-883 IDAKNESSTWVDE
+883 IDARNDSATWVDE
-896 LTITDDLECDK
+896 FTITDDLECAED
-907 DGAAK
+907 DTARF
-912 LVAVE
+912 VSVE
-917 TPIAVGD
+917 TPVATGD

-931 WYRTSPAGTDDTGK
+931 WYRTSPAGTSDSGK
-945 QVNATLDDGHR
+945 KANATLDDGHR

-970 DDMRLVDYDGWHL
+970 DDVRLVDYDGWHL
-983 WKADIPTDKSVTLDT
+983 WKADIPTDRSVTLDT
-998 KEIDLTGDAVITGI
+998 KEIDLTDDVVITGI

-1023 TTRSEADSWTR
+1023 TTRSEAGSWTR

-1039 EHDDLDDAKAVL
+1039 EHDDLDDAKAAL
-1051 SSDARGAVV
+1051 NSDVRGAVV
-1060 HMQATSSYTPQAALA
+1060 HMQATSSYTPQTALV

-1093 HDEDRVIQRCALPQN
+1093 HDEDRVIQRCARRQN
-1108 LPATGSVT
+1108 LPATGSV
-1116 AAACITALLT
+1116 AVVACITALLT
-1126 TGTAALWFARLKS
+1126 SGTAAIWFARLRS
-1139 VTKKRQHDKKAG
+1139 AIKKR
-1151 EPVSRLARL
+1151 
-1160 GHKR
+1160 

>member
-6 THSVRSAIATGPLLL
+6 THSVHSAIATGPLLL
-21 LLFFLIGCLAPGA
+21 LLFFLIGCLAPGG
-34 ALAVDGSDSLNF
+34 ALAVDGSDALNF

-85 WRTYNQGWT
+85 WRTYDQGWT
-94 WLDDE
+94 WLADE

-109 SNTSFGG
+109 SSTSFGG

-138 THPDGTYSYTN
+138 TRPDGTYSYTN
-149 SKGVARS
+149 SKGVVRS

-163 EAVAAARWLYD
+163 EAVAAARWLYE

-190 YYGPVSGEGRHQD
+190 YHGPVSSEGRHQD
-203 MLYVLPAVSI
+203 MLYVLPAVSV
-213 SFQKQSSQADITAGN
+213 SFQKQSSQADITVGN

-233 GGATFDIFESAG
+233 GSATFDIFESAG

-253 MDENGRAQA
+253 TDENGRAQA

-281 IPRSDRIAFPTQ
+281 IPRSDRIAFTTQ
-293 NSGEHVTVNEQPGT
+293 NSGEHVTINEQPGT
-307 ITLRIAKID
+307 ITLRIAKTD
-316 AATDAGAQVG
+316 AATDGGAQVG

-344 TRTLTTDENGQAILD
+344 TRTLTTDENGRAILN

-374 EGYLISNDCWS
+374 EGYLISDDCWS

-420 DHGDNDES
+420 DHGNNDGS

-476 PASAHGAIPYDRA
+476 PAGAHGAIPYDRA
-489 GYTVREVVETVPEG
+489 GYTVREVAETVPEG
-503 FKQAGEWTITAEQ
+503 FKQAGEWTIEANQ
-516 TADGA
+516 ISDGT

-542 AQTGGT
+542 AQTGAS

-560 SHHEPV
+560 SNHKPV
-566 SQTCWYPT
+566 SQTCWYPA
-574 HNVMNTFTTDTAGA
+574 HNVMNTFTTDATGT
-588 VTLPESLNPGTYYV
+588 VTLPESLVPGTYYV
-602 HEASAKEPY
+602 RETSAKEPY
-611 LRGEDLEITIPA
+611 LVGEEIEVNIPA
-623 DRNLTPVAVASFYDD
+623 DINLTPVAIASYYDR
-638 AATGSI
+638 AATGNI
-644 EIIKTDAVDGRTL
+644 RIVKTNAVDGSSL
-657 AGATFDIRAGGDI
+657 AGAIFEIRAAGDI
-670 VRADDSIVALDGE
+670 VRPDGGIAAVGGE
-683 TVATVTTDERGHAR
+683 TVATVTTDETGEACA
-697 VDHLSL
+697 DNLPL
-703 GCGTAIYE
+703 GSGTARYE
-711 VVETQAPEGYL
+711 VVETQAPTGFL
-722 LNPTPHTV
+722 LDRTSHIVDLT
-730 KLSYADQQTPV
+730 YADQKTPV
-741 IEAHLDVSND
+741 VEARLNVSDD
-751 YTKIDVSKVDACGG
+751 YTKVDISKVDASGE
-765 QEVTGAELV
+765 QEVEGARLT
-774 LCDFNGNEID
+774 LYGPDKTEID

-789 GKPHHIEH
+789 DKPHRVEH
-797 LSPGTYT
+797 LTPGTYS
-804 LRETMS
+804 LREMMS

-821 FEVKATGEVQTVA
+821 FEIKDTGEVQSVA
-834 MKDTPIEI
+834 MKDAPIEI
-842 RGRIDKRQEI
+842 KGQVDKRQELV
-852 AQPVVSKLVANGD
+852 QPIGKGLLANGD
-865 GKNRAKA
+865 GKNRAA
-872 RANTQGAFSYT
+872 AQTNADGLFSYT
-883 IDAKNESSTWVDE
+883 IDAQNDSATWVDE
-896 LTITDDLECDK
+896 FTITDDLECAED
-907 DGAAK
+907 DTARF
-912 LVAVE
+912 VSVE
-917 TPIAVGD
+917 TPVAIGD

-931 WYRTSPAGTDDTGK
+931 WYRTSPAGTSDSGK
-945 QVNATLDDGHR
+945 EANATLDDGHR

-970 DDMRLVDYDGWHL
+970 NDVRLVDYDGWHL

-998 KEIDLTGDAVITGI
+998 KEIDLTDDVIITGI

-1023 TTRSEADSWTR
+1023 TTRSEAGSWTR

-1039 EHDDLDDAKAVL
+1039 EHDDLDDAKAAL
-1051 SSDARGAVV
+1051 NSDARGAVV
-1060 HMQATSSYTPQAALA
+1060 HMQATSSYTPQTALV

-1093 HDEDRVIQRCALPQN
+1093 HDEDRVIQRCVRPQN
-1108 LPATGSVT
+1108 LPATGSVAV
-1116 AAACITALLT
+1116 AAYITALLT
-1126 TGTAALWFARLKS
+1126 SGTAAIWFARLKS
-1139 VTKKRQHDKKAG
+1139 AIKKR
-1151 EPVSRLARL
+1151 
-1160 GHKR
+1160 

>member
-6 THSVRSAIATGPLLL
+6 THSVHSAIATGPLLL
-21 LLFFLIGCLAPGA
+21 LLFFLIGCLTPGA
-34 ALAVDGSDSLNF
+34 TLAVDGSDALNF

-85 WRTYNQGWT
+85 WRTYDQGWT

-109 SNTSFGG
+109 SSTSFGG

-138 THPDGTYSYTN
+138 TRPDGTYSYTN
-149 SKGVARS
+149 SKGVVRS

-163 EAVAAARWLYD
+163 EAVAAARWLYE

-190 YYGPVSGEGRHQD
+190 YHGPVSGEGRHQD
-203 MLYVLPAVSI
+203 MLYVLPAVSVP
-213 SFQKQSSQADITAGN
+213 FQKQSSQADITAGN

-233 GGATFDIFESAG
+233 GNATFDIFESAG

-253 MDENGRAQA
+253 MDENGHAQA

-281 IPRSDRIAFPTQ
+281 IPRGDRIAFTTQ
-293 NSGEHVTVNEQPGT
+293 NSGEHVTINEQPGT
-307 ITLRIAKID
+307 ITLRIAKTD
-316 AATDAGAQVG
+316 AAADAGAQVG

-344 TRTLTTDENGQAILD
+344 TRTLTTDENGRAILNG
-359 DVPLGTFTIYESKAP
+359 VPLGTFTIYESKAP

-420 DHGDNDES
+420 DHGNNDES

-433 AGGVVF
+433 AKGVVF

-466 PEAWFGAGKR
+466 PEAWFRAGKR
-476 PASAHGAIPYDRA
+476 PAGAHGAIPYDRA
-489 GYTVREVVETVPEG
+489 GYTVREVAETVPEG
-503 FKQAGEWTITAEQ
+503 FKQAGKWTIEANQ
-516 TADGA
+516 ISDGA
-521 ELQYIVDN
+521 KLQYIVDN

-542 AQTGGT
+542 AQTDAS

-560 SHHEPV
+560 SNHKPV
-566 SQTCWYPT
+566 SQTCWYPA
-574 HNVMNTFTTDTAGA
+574 HNVMNTFTTDATGT
-588 VTLPESLNPGTYYV
+588 VTLPESLVPGTYYV
-602 HEASAKEPY
+602 RETSAKEPY
-611 LRGEDLEITIPA
+611 LVGEEIEVSIPA
-623 DRNLTPVAVASFYDD
+623 DINLTPVAIASYYDR
-638 AATGSI
+638 AATGNI
-644 EIIKTDAVDGRTL
+644 RIVKTNAVDGSSL
-657 AGATFDIRAGGDI
+657 AGAIFEIRASGDI
-670 VRADDSIVALDGE
+670 VRPDGGIAAVGGE
-683 TVATVTTDERGHAR
+683 TVATVTTDETGEACA
-697 VDHLSL
+697 DNLPL
-703 GCGTAIYE
+703 GSGTARYE
-711 VVETQAPEGYL
+711 VVETQAPTGFL
-722 LNPTPHTV
+722 LDRTSHIVDLT
-730 KLSYADQQTPV
+730 YADQKTPV
-741 IEAHLDVSND
+741 VEARLNVSDD
-751 YTKIDVSKVDACGG
+751 YTKVDISKVDASGE
-765 QEVTGAELV
+765 QEVEGARLT
-774 LCDFNGNEID
+774 LYGPDKTEID

-789 GKPHHIEH
+789 DKPHRVEH
-797 LSPGTYT
+797 LAPGTYS
-804 LRETMS
+804 LREMMS

-821 FEVKATGEVQTVA
+821 FEIKDTGEVQSVA
-834 MKDTPIEI
+834 MKDAPIEI
-842 RGRIDKRQEI
+842 KGQVDKRQELV
-852 AQPVVSKLVANGD
+852 QPIGKGLLANGD
-865 GKNRAKA
+865 GKNRAA
-872 RANTQGAFSYT
+872 TQTNTDGLFSYT
-883 IDAKNESSTWVDE
+883 IDARNDSATWVDE
-896 LTITDDLECDK
+896 FTITDDLECAED
-907 DGAAK
+907 DTARF
-912 LVAVE
+912 VSVE
-917 TPIAVGD
+917 TPVAIGD

-931 WYRTSPAGTDDTGK
+931 WYRTSPAGTSDSGK
-945 QVNATLDDGHR
+945 EANATLDNRHR

-970 DDMRLVDYDGWHL
+970 DDVRLVDYDGWHL

-998 KEIDLTGDAVITGI
+998 KEIDLTDDAVITGI

-1023 TTRSEADSWTR
+1023 TTRSEAGSWTR

-1039 EHDDLDDAKAVL
+1039 EHDDLDDAKAAL
-1051 SSDARGAVV
+1051 NSDARGAVV
-1060 HMQATSSYTPQAALA
+1060 HMQATSSYTPQTALV

-1093 HDEDRVIQRCALPQN
+1093 HDEDRVIQRCARPQN
-1108 LPATGSVT
+1108 LPATGSV
-1116 AAACITALLT
+1116 AVAACITALLT
-1126 TGTAALWFARLKS
+1126 SGTAAIWFARLRS
-1139 VTKKRQHDKKAG
+1139 AIKKR
-1151 EPVSRLARL
+1151 
-1160 GHKR
+1160 

>member
-6 THSVRSAIATGPLLL
+6 THSVHSAIATGPLLL
-21 LLFFLIGCLAPGA
+21 LLFFLIGCLAPGT
-34 ALAVDGSDSLNF
+34 ALAVDGSDVLNF

-130 AVWMLNGT
+130 AVWMLKGT

-190 YYGPVSGEGRHQD
+190 YHGPVSGEGRHQD
-203 MLYVLPAVSI
+203 MLYVLPAVSV

-271 LVETKAPAGY
+271 LAETKAPAGY
-281 IPRSDRIAFPTQ
+281 IPRSDRITFTTQ
-293 NSGEHVTVNEQPGT
+293 NSGEHVTINEQPGT

-344 TRTLTTDENGQAILD
+344 TRTLTTDENGQAILN
-359 DVPLGTFTIYESKAP
+359 DVPLGTFTVYESKAP
-374 EGYLISNDCWS
+374 EGYLISNDSWS

-420 DHGDNDES
+420 DYGDNDES

-433 AGGVVF
+433 AKGVVF
-439 EVVSN
+439 EVISN

-476 PASAHGAIPYDRA
+476 PAGVHGAIPYDRA
-489 GYTVREVVETVPEG
+489 GYTVREVAETVPEG

-529 HALSTHLQIVKRD
+529 HALSTHLQIVKCD

-566 SQTCWYPT
+566 SQTCWYPA
-574 HNVMNTFTTDTAGA
+574 HNVMNTFTTDATGA
-588 VTLPESLNPGTYYV
+588 VTLPESLHPGTYYV

-611 LRGEDLEITIPA
+611 LRGEDLEIAIPA
-623 DRNLTPVAVASFYDD
+623 DRNLTPVAVVSFYDD

-644 EIIKTDAVDGRTL
+644 DIIKTDAVDGRTL
-657 AGATFDIRAGGDI
+657 AGATFDIRADGDI
-670 VRADDSIVALDGE
+670 VRTDDSIVALDGE
-683 TVATVTTDERGHAR
+683 TVATVTTDERGQAR

-703 GCGTAIYE
+703 GCGTATYE

-741 IEAHLDVSND
+741 IEVRLDVSND

-774 LCDFNGNEID
+774 LCDSNGNEID

-821 FEVKATGEVQTVA
+821 FEVKATGEVQTIA

-842 RGRIDKRQEI
+842 RGSVDKRQEI

-896 LTITDDLECDK
+896 LTITDDLECAK

-931 WYRTSPAGTDDTGK
+931 WYRTSPAGTSDTDR
-945 QVNATLDDGHR
+945 QVNATLDDGRH
-956 NPWLETEEVTKLLG
+956 NPWLETEEVAKLLG
-970 DDMRLVDYDGWHL
+970 DDVRLVDYDGWHL

-998 KEIDLTGDAVITGI
+998 KEIDLTDDAVITGI

-1039 EHDDLDDAKAVL
+1039 EHDDLDDAKAAL
-1051 SSDARGAVV
+1051 NSDARGAVV
-1060 HMQATSSYTPQAALA
+1060 HMQATSSYTPQTALA

-1093 HDEDRVIQRCALPQN
+1093 HDEDRVIQRCTLPQN
-1108 LPATGSVT
+1108 LPATGSVPV
-1116 AAACITALLT
+1116 AACITALLT
-1126 TGTAALWFARLKS
+1126 SGAAAIWFARLRS
-1139 VTKKRQHDKKAG
+1139 ATKR
-1151 EPVSRLARL
+1151 R
-1160 GHKR
+1160 

>member
-6 THSVRSAIATGPLLL
+6 THSVHSAIATGPLLL
-21 LLFFLIGCLAPGA
+21 LLFFLIGCLIPEA
-34 ALAVDGSDSLNF
+34 ALAVDGSDALNF

-85 WRTYNQGWT
+85 WRTYDQGWT

-109 SNTSFGG
+109 SSTSFGG

-149 SKGVARS
+149 SKGVVRS

-163 EAVAAARWLYD
+163 EAVAAARWLYE

-190 YYGPVSGEGRHQD
+190 YHGPVSGEGRHQD
-203 MLYVLPAVSI
+203 MLYVLPAISV
-213 SFQKQSSQADITAGN
+213 SFQKQSSQANITAGN

-233 GGATFDIFESAG
+233 GSATFDIFESAG

-253 MDENGRAQA
+253 TDENGRAQA

-281 IPRSDRIAFPTQ
+281 IPRGDRIAFTTQ
-293 NSGEHVTVNEQPGT
+293 NSGEHVTINEQPGT
-307 ITLRIAKID
+307 ITLRIAKTD
-316 AATDAGAQVG
+316 AATDGGAQVG

-344 TRTLTTDENGQAILD
+344 TRTLTTDENGRAILN

-420 DHGDNDES
+420 DHGNNDES

-444 SSQQVVGTL
+444 ISQQVVGTL

-476 PASAHGAIPYDRA
+476 PAGAHGAIPYDRA
-489 GYTVREVVETVPEG
+489 GYTVREVAETVPEG
-503 FKQAGEWTITAEQ
+503 FKQAGEWTIEANQ
-516 TADGA
+516 ISDGA

-542 AQTGGT
+542 AQTGAS

-560 SHHEPV
+560 SNHKPV
-566 SQTCWYPT
+566 SQTCWYPA
-574 HNVMNTFTTDTAGA
+574 HNVMNTFTTDATGT
-588 VTLPESLNPGTYYV
+588 VTLPESLVPGTYYV
-602 HEASAKEPY
+602 RETSAKEPY
-611 LRGEDLEITIPA
+611 LVGEEIEVNIPA
-623 DRNLTPVAVASFYDD
+623 DINLTPVAIASYYDR
-638 AATGSI
+638 AATGNI
-644 EIIKTDAVDGRTL
+644 RIVKTNAVDGSSL
-657 AGATFDIRAGGDI
+657 AGAIFEIRASGDI
-670 VRADDSIVALDGE
+670 VRPDGGIAAVGGE
-683 TVATVTTDERGHAR
+683 TVATVTTDETGEAR
-697 VDHLSL
+697 ADNLPL
-703 GCGTAIYE
+703 GSGTARYE
-711 VVETQAPEGYL
+711 VVETQAPAGFL
-722 LNPTPHTV
+722 LDRTSHIVDLT
-730 KLSYADQQTPV
+730 YADQKTPV
-741 IEAHLDVSND
+741 VEARLNVSDD
-751 YTKIDVSKVDACGG
+751 YTKVDISKVDASGE
-765 QEVTGAELV
+765 QEVEGARLT
-774 LCDFNGNEID
+774 LYGPDKTEID

-789 GKPHHIEH
+789 DKPHRVEH
-797 LSPGTYT
+797 LAPGTYS
-804 LRETMS
+804 LREMMS

-821 FEVKATGEVQTVA
+821 FEIKDTGEVQSVA
-834 MKDTPIEI
+834 MKDAPIEI
-842 RGRIDKRQEI
+842 KGQVDKRQELV
-852 AQPVVSKLVANGD
+852 QPIGKGLLANGD
-865 GKNRAKA
+865 GKNRAA
-872 RANTQGAFSYT
+872 TQTNTDGLFSYT
-883 IDAKNESSTWVDE
+883 IDARNDSATWVDE
-896 LTITDDLECDK
+896 FTITDDLECAED
-907 DGAAK
+907 DTARF
-912 LVAVE
+912 VSVE
-917 TPIAVGD
+917 TPVAIGD

-931 WYRTSPAGTDDTGK
+931 WYRTSPAGTSDSGK
-945 QVNATLDDGHR
+945 EANATLDNGHR

-970 DDMRLVDYDGWHL
+970 DDVRLVDYDGWHL

-998 KEIDLTGDAVITGI
+998 KEIDLTDDVVITGI

-1023 TTRSEADSWTR
+1023 TTRSEAGSWTR

-1039 EHDDLDDAKAVL
+1039 EHDDLDDAKAAL
-1051 SSDARGAVV
+1051 NSDARGAVV
-1060 HMQATSSYTPQAALA
+1060 HMQATSSYTPQTALV

-1093 HDEDRVIQRCALPQN
+1093 HDEDRVIQRCARPQN
-1108 LPATGSVT
+1108 LPATGSV
-1116 AAACITALLT
+1116 AVAACITALLT
-1126 TGTAALWFARLKS
+1126 SGTAAIWFARLRS
-1139 VTKKRQHDKKAG
+1139 AIKKR
-1151 EPVSRLARL
+1151 
-1160 GHKR
+1160 

>member
-6 THSVRSAIATGPLLL
+6 THSVHSAIATGPLLL
-21 LLFFLIGCLAPGA
+21 LLFFLIGCLVPGV
-34 ALAVDGSDSLNF
+34 ALAVDGSDALNF
-46 RTISDGCGPFGVG
+46 RTISDDCGPFGVG
-59 KYEAQDTSISY
+59 RYEAQDTSISY
-70 CMNQDCPGPSKPGGP
+70 CMNQEYPGPSKPGGA

-109 SNTSFGG
+109 SSTSFGG

-138 THPDGTYSYTN
+138 TRPDGTYSYTN

-179 SIKAAPHRARR
+179 AIKAAPHRARR
-190 YYGPVSGEGRHQD
+190 YHGPVSGEGRHQD
-203 MLYVLPAVSI
+203 MLYVLPAVSV
-213 SFQKQSSQADITAGN
+213 SFQKQSSNATITAGN
-228 DTYRL
+228 DTYKL

-245 DARVGTIQ
+245 GARVGTIQ
-253 MDENGRAQA
+253 MDDNGRAQA

-271 LVETKAPAGY
+271 LVETKAPVGY
-281 IPRSDRIAFPTQ
+281 IPRGDRIAFTTSD
-293 NSGEHVTVNEQPGT
+293 SGGYVTIDEQPGT
-307 ITLRIAKID
+307 ITLRIVKID
-316 AATDAGAQVG
+316 AATNAGPQVG

-344 TRTLTTDENGQAILD
+344 TRTLTTDENGRATLN
-359 DVPLGTFTIYESKAP
+359 DVPLGSFTIYESKAP
-374 EGYLISNDCWS
+374 EGYLISNDSWS
-385 YTVGAE
+385 YTVGAD
-391 QLGDTGI
+391 QIGDTGV

-420 DHGDNDES
+420 DRGDNDGS
-428 GLEQP
+428 GIEQP
-433 AGGVVF
+433 AEGVVF

-444 SSQQVVGTL
+444 SSQQVIGTL

-466 PEAWFGAGKR
+466 TDAWFGAGAR
-476 PASAHGAIPYDRA
+476 VSGVHGAIPYDRA
-489 GYTVREVVETVPEG
+489 GYTVREVAETVPEG
-503 FKQAGEWTITAEQ
+503 FKQAGDWTITVEQ
-516 TADGA
+516 IADGA
-521 ELQYIVDN
+521 ELQYIIDN

-566 SQTCWYPT
+566 SQTCWYPA
-574 HNVMNTFTTDTAGA
+574 HHVMNTFTTDAAGA

-602 HEASAKEPY
+602 REAAAKEPY

-623 DRNLTPVAVASFYDD
+623 DKNLTPVAVASFYDD

-644 EIIKTDAVDGRTL
+644 EIVKTDAVDGHTL
-657 AGATFDIRAGGDI
+657 VGTTFDIRAVGDI
-670 VRADDSIVALDGE
+670 VRPDGSIVALDGE
-683 TVATVTTDERGHAR
+683 TVVAVTTDERGYAR
-697 VDHLSL
+697 ADHLSL
-703 GCGTAIYE
+703 GCGTATYE

-722 LNPTPHTV
+722 LNPTPYTLA
-730 KLSYADQQTPV
+730 LSYADQQTPG
-741 IEAHLDVSND
+741 IEVHLDASND
-751 YTKIDVSKVDACGG
+751 YTKIDISKVDATGE
-765 QEVTGAELV
+765 QEVTGAKLV
-774 LCDFNGNEID
+774 LCDSNGNEID

-789 GKPHHIEH
+789 DKPHHIEH

-810 PRTYDLAEEIT
+810 PRTYDLAEDMT

-834 MKDTPIEI
+834 MKDAPIEI

-852 AQPVVSKLVANGD
+852 AQPVISKLVANGD
-865 GKNRAKA
+865 GKNRAKTQPD
-872 RANTQGAFSYT
+872 TQGTFSYT
-883 IDAKNESSTWVDE
+883 IDARNESSTWVDE
-896 LTITDDLECDK
+896 FTVTDDLECAK

-917 TPIAVGD
+917 TPLAVGD

-931 WYRTSPAGTDDTGK
+931 WYRTSLAGTGDTGK

-970 DDMRLVDYDGWHL
+970 DDVRLVDYDGWHL
-983 WKADIPTDKSVTLDT
+983 WKADIPTAESVTLDT
-998 KEIDLTGDAVITGI
+998 KDIDLTDDAVITGI

-1023 TTRSEADSWTR
+1023 TTRSEAGSWTR

-1039 EHDDLDDAKAVL
+1039 EHDDLDDAKAAL
-1051 SSDARGAVV
+1051 NSDARGAVV
-1060 HMQATSSYTPQAALA
+1060 HMQATSSYTPQTALA

-1093 HDEDRVIQRCALPQN
+1093 HDEDRVIQRCARPQD
-1108 LPATGSVT
+1108 LPATGSVPI
-1116 AAACITALLT
+1116 AACITALLT
-1126 TGTAALWFARLKS
+1126 SGAAAIWFARLGS
-1139 VTKKRQHDKKAG
+1139 FPKKR
-1151 EPVSRLARL
+1151 
-1160 GHKR
+1160 

>member
-1 MSNAP
+1 M
-6 THSVRSAIATGPLLL
+6 TT
-21 LLFFLIGCLAPGA
+21 
-34 ALAVDGSDSLNF
+34 LNF
-46 RTISDGCGPFGVG
+46 RTISDGCGPFVSDSM
-59 KYEAQDTSISY
+59 KAQDTSVSY
-70 CMNQDCPGPSKPGGP
+70 CMNQDCPGPSKPGGA

-109 SNTSFGG
+109 SSTSFGG

-138 THPDGTYSYTN
+138 TRPDGTYSYTN

-179 SIKAAPHRARR
+179 AIKAAPHRARR
-190 YYGPVSGEGRHQD
+190 YHGPVSGEGRHQD
-203 MLYVLPAVSI
+203 MLYVLPAVSV
-213 SFQKQSSQADITAGN
+213 SFQKQSSNATITAGN
-228 DTYRL
+228 DTYKL

-245 DARVGTIQ
+245 DARVSSIQ
-253 MDENGRAQA
+253 MDDNGRAQA

-281 IPRSDRIAFPTQ
+281 IPRGDRIAFTTSD
-293 NSGEHVTVNEQPGT
+293 SGGHVTIDEQPGT
-307 ITLRIAKID
+307 ITLRIVKID
-316 AATDAGAQVG
+316 AATNAGPQVG

-344 TRTLTTDENGQAILD
+344 TRTLTTDENGRATIN
-359 DVPLGTFTIYESKAP
+359 DVPLGSFTIYESKAP
-374 EGYLISNDCWS
+374 EGYLISNDSWS
-385 YTVGAE
+385 YTVGAD
-391 QLGDTGI
+391 QIGDTGV

-420 DHGDNDES
+420 DRGDNDGS
-428 GLEQP
+428 GIEQP
-433 AGGVVF
+433 AEGVVF

-444 SSQQVVGTL
+444 SSQQVIGAL
-453 TTNVYGFASTKDQ
+453 TTNVYGFASTKDRAD
-466 PEAWFGAGKR
+466 AWFGAGAR
-476 PASAHGAIPYDRA
+476 VSGVHGAIPYDRA
-489 GYTVREVVETVPEG
+489 GYTVREVAETVPEG
-503 FKQAGEWTITAEQ
+503 FKQAGDWTVTVEQ
-516 TADGA
+516 IADGA
-521 ELQYIVDN
+521 ELQYIIDN

-566 SQTCWYPT
+566 SQTCWYPA
-574 HNVMNTFTTDTAGA
+574 HHVMSTFTTDAAGA

-602 HEASAKEPY
+602 REASAKEPY
-611 LRGEDLEITIPA
+611 LRGEDLKITIPA
-623 DRNLTPVAVASFYDD
+623 DKNLTPVAVASFYDD

-644 EIIKTDAVDGRTL
+644 EIVKTDAVDGHTL
-657 AGATFDIRAGGDI
+657 VGTTFDIRAVGDI
-670 VRADDSIVALDGE
+670 VRPDGSIVALDGE
-683 TVATVTTDERGHAR
+683 TVVAVTTDERGHAR
-697 VDHLSL
+697 ADHLSL
-703 GCGTAIYE
+703 GCGTATYE

-722 LNPTPHTV
+722 LNPTSHTV
-730 KLSYADQQTPV
+730 ELSYADQQTPV

-751 YTKIDVSKVDACGG
+751 YTKIDISKVDATGE
-765 QEVTGAELV
+765 QEVTGAKLV
-774 LCDFNGNEID
+774 LCDSGGNEID

-789 GKPHHIEH
+789 DKPHHIEH

-810 PRTYDLAEEIT
+810 PRTYDLAEDMT

-834 MKDTPIEI
+834 MKDAPIEI

-852 AQPVVSKLVANGD
+852 AQPVISKLVANGD
-865 GKNRAKA
+865 GKNRAKTQPD
-872 RANTQGAFSYT
+872 TQGTFTYT

-896 LTITDDLECDK
+896 FTVTDDLECAK

-917 TPIAVGD
+917 TPLAVGD

-931 WYRTSPAGTDDTGK
+931 WYRTSLAGTGDTDQ
-945 QVNATLDDGHR
+945 QVNATLDDGHH
-956 NPWLETEEVTKLLG
+956 NPWLETDEVTKLLG
-970 DDMRLVDYDGWHL
+970 DDARLVDYAGWHL
-983 WKADIPTDKSVTLDT
+983 WKADVSTTESVTLET
-998 KEIDLTGDAVITGI
+998 KELDLADGTSITGI
-1012 RFEYGAVAADF
+1012 RFEYGAVSADF
-1023 TTRSEADSWTR
+1023 TTRSDADSWTR

-1051 SSDARGAVV
+1051 SPDARGAVV
-1060 HMQATSSYTPQAALA
+1060 HMQATPSYTPQTALT

-1093 HDEDRVIQRCALPQN
+1093 HDEDRVIQRCALPQD
-1108 LPATGSVT
+1108 LPATGSVPI
-1116 AAACITALLT
+1116 AACITALLT
-1126 TGTAALWFARLKS
+1126 SGAAAIWFARLGS
-1139 VTKKRQHDKKAG
+1139 FPKKR
-1151 EPVSRLARL
+1151 
-1160 GHKR
+1160 

>member
-6 THSVRSAIATGPLLL
+6 THSVHSAIATGPLLL
-21 LLFFLIGCLAPGA
+21 LLFFLIGCLTPGA
-34 ALAVDGSDSLNF
+34 ALAVDGSDALNF

-85 WRTYNQGWT
+85 WRTYDQGWT
-94 WLDDE
+94 WLADE

-109 SNTSFGG
+109 SSTSFGG

-138 THPDGTYSYTN
+138 TRPDGTYSYTN
-149 SKGVARS
+149 SKGVVRS

-163 EAVAAARWLYD
+163 EAVAAARWLYE

-190 YYGPVSGEGRHQD
+190 YHGPVSSEGRHQD
-203 MLYVLPAVSI
+203 MLYVLPAVSV

-233 GGATFDIFESAG
+233 GSATFDIFESAG

-253 MDENGRAQA
+253 TDENGRAQA

-281 IPRSDRIAFPTQ
+281 IPRGDRIAFTTQ
-293 NSGEHVTVNEQPGT
+293 NSGEHVTINEQPGT

-344 TRTLTTDENGQAILD
+344 TRTLTTDENGRAILN
-359 DVPLGTFTIYESKAP
+359 DVPLGTFTIYESKTP

-398 VELESRIPNIPIAF
+398 VELESRIPNTPIAF

-420 DHGDNDES
+420 DHGNNDES

-476 PASAHGAIPYDRA
+476 PAGAHGAIPYDRA
-489 GYTVREVVETVPEG
+489 GYTVREVAKTVPEG
-503 FKQAGEWTITAEQ
+503 FKQAGEWTIGANQ
-516 TADGA
+516 ISDGA

-542 AQTGGT
+542 AQTGAS

-560 SHHEPV
+560 SNHKPV
-566 SQTCWYPT
+566 SQTCWYPA
-574 HNVMNTFTTDTAGA
+574 HNVMNTFTTDATGT
-588 VTLPESLNPGTYYV
+588 VTLPESLVPGTYYV
-602 HEASAKEPY
+602 RETSAKEPY
-611 LRGEDLEITIPA
+611 LVGEEIEVNIPA
-623 DRNLTPVAVASFYDD
+623 DINLTPVAIASYYDR
-638 AATGSI
+638 AATGNI
-644 EIIKTDAVDGRTL
+644 RIVKTNAVDGSSL
-657 AGATFDIRAGGDI
+657 AGAIFEIRASGDI
-670 VRADDSIVALDGE
+670 VRPDGGIAAVGGE
-683 TVATVTTDERGHAR
+683 TVATVTTDETGEACA
-697 VDHLSL
+697 DNLPL
-703 GCGTAIYE
+703 GSGTARYE
-711 VVETQAPEGYL
+711 VVETQAPTGFL
-722 LNPTPHTV
+722 LDRTSHIVDLT
-730 KLSYADQQTPV
+730 YADQKTPV
-741 IEAHLDVSND
+741 VEARLNVSDD
-751 YTKIDVSKVDACGG
+751 YTKVDISKVDASGE
-765 QEVTGAELV
+765 QEVEGARLT
-774 LCDFNGNEID
+774 LYGPDKTEID

-789 GKPHHIEH
+789 DKPHRVEH
-797 LSPGTYT
+797 LAPGTYS
-804 LRETMS
+804 LREMMS

-821 FEVKATGEVQTVA
+821 FEIKDTGEVQSVA
-834 MKDTPIEI
+834 MKDAPIEI
-842 RGRIDKRQEI
+842 KGQVDKRQELV
-852 AQPVVSKLVANGD
+852 QPIGKGLLANGD
-865 GKNRAKA
+865 GKNRAA
-872 RANTQGAFSYT
+872 TQTNTDGLFSYT
-883 IDAKNESSTWVDE
+883 IDARNDSATWVDE
-896 LTITDDLECDK
+896 FTITDDLECAED
-907 DGAAK
+907 DTARF
-912 LVAVE
+912 VSVE
-917 TPIAVGD
+917 TPVAIGD

-931 WYRTSPAGTDDTGK
+931 WYRTSPAGTSDSGK
-945 QVNATLDDGHR
+945 EANATLDNGHR
-956 NPWLETEEVTKLLG
+956 NPWLETEEVTRLLG
-970 DDMRLVDYDGWHL
+970 DDVRLVDYDGWHL

-998 KEIDLTGDAVITGI
+998 KEIDLTDDVVITGI

-1023 TTRSEADSWTR
+1023 TTRSEAGSWTR
-1034 DDLKD
+1034 DELKD
-1039 EHDDLDDAKAVL
+1039 EHDDLDDAKAAL
-1051 SSDARGAVV
+1051 NSDVRSAVV
-1060 HMQATSSYTPQAALA
+1060 HMQATSSYTPQTALV

-1093 HDEDRVIQRCALPQN
+1093 HDEDRVIQRCVRPQN
-1108 LPATGSVT
+1108 LPATGSV
-1116 AAACITALLT
+1116 AVAACITALLT
-1126 TGTAALWFARLKS
+1126 SGTAAIWFARLRS
-1139 VTKKRQHDKKAG
+1139 AIKKR
-1151 EPVSRLARL
+1151 
-1160 GHKR
+1160 

>member
-6 THSVRSAIATGPLLL
+6 THSVHSAIATGPLLL
-21 LLFFLIGCLAPGA
+21 LLFFLIGCLAPGT
-34 ALAVDGSDSLNF
+34 ALAVDGSDVLNF

-130 AVWMLNGT
+130 AVWMLKGT

-149 SKGVARS
+149 NKGVARS

-190 YYGPVSGEGRHQD
+190 YHGPVSGEGRHQD
-203 MLYVLPAVSI
+203 MLYVLPAVSV

-281 IPRSDRIAFPTQ
+281 IPRSDRITFTTQ
-293 NSGEHVTVNEQPGT
+293 NSGEHVTINEQPGT

-344 TRTLTTDENGQAILD
+344 TRTLTTDENGQAILN
-359 DVPLGTFTIYESKAP
+359 DVPLGTFTVYESKAP
-374 EGYLISNDCWS
+374 EGYLISNDSWS

-420 DHGDNDES
+420 DYGDNDES

-433 AGGVVF
+433 AKGVVF
-439 EVVSN
+439 EVISN

-476 PASAHGAIPYDRA
+476 PAGVHGAIPYDRA
-489 GYTVREVVETVPEG
+489 GYTVREVAETVPEG

-529 HALSTHLQIVKRD
+529 HALSTHLQIVKCD

-566 SQTCWYPT
+566 SQTCWYPA
-574 HNVMNTFTTDTAGA
+574 HNVMNTFTTDATGA
-588 VTLPESLNPGTYYV
+588 VTLPESLHPGTYYV

-611 LRGEDLEITIPA
+611 LRGEDLEIAIPA
-623 DRNLTPVAVASFYDD
+623 DRNLTPVAVVSFYDD

-644 EIIKTDAVDGRTL
+644 DIIKTDAVDGRTL
-657 AGATFDIRAGGDI
+657 AGATFDIRADGDI
-670 VRADDSIVALDGE
+670 VRTDDSIVALDGE
-683 TVATVTTDERGHAR
+683 TVATVTTDERGQAR

-703 GCGTAIYE
+703 GCGTATYE

-741 IEAHLDVSND
+741 IEVRLDVSND

-774 LCDFNGNEID
+774 LCDSNGNEID

-821 FEVKATGEVQTVA
+821 FEVKATGEVQTIA

-842 RGRIDKRQEI
+842 RGSVDKRQEI

-896 LTITDDLECDK
+896 LTITDDLECAK

-931 WYRTSPAGTDDTGK
+931 WYRTSPAGTSDTDR
-945 QVNATLDDGHR
+945 QVNATLDDGRH
-956 NPWLETEEVTKLLG
+956 NPWLETEEVAKLLG
-970 DDMRLVDYDGWHL
+970 DDVRLVDYDGWHL

-998 KEIDLTGDAVITGI
+998 KEIDLTDDAVITGI

-1039 EHDDLDDAKAVL
+1039 EHDDLDDAKAAL
-1051 SSDARGAVV
+1051 NSDARGAVV
-1060 HMQATSSYTPQAALA
+1060 HMQATSSYTPQTALA

-1093 HDEDRVIQRCALPQN
+1093 HDEDRVIQRCTLPQN
-1108 LPATGSVT
+1108 LPATGSVPV
-1116 AAACITALLT
+1116 AACITALLT
-1126 TGTAALWFARLKS
+1126 SGAAAIWFARLRS
-1139 VTKKRQHDKKAG
+1139 ATKR
-1151 EPVSRLARL
+1151 R
-1160 GHKR
+1160 

>member
-6 THSVRSAIATGPLLL
+6 THSVHSAIATGPLLL
-21 LLFFLIGCLAPGA
+21 LLFFLIGCLAPGG
-34 ALAVDGSDSLNF
+34 ALAVDGSDALNF

-85 WRTYNQGWT
+85 WRTYDQGWT

-138 THPDGTYSYTN
+138 TRPDGTYSYTN
-149 SKGVARS
+149 SKGVVRN

-163 EAVAAARWLYD
+163 EAVAAARWLYE

-190 YYGPVSGEGRHQD
+190 YHGPVSSEGRHQD
-203 MLYVLPAVSI
+203 MLYVLPAISV

-233 GGATFDIFESAG
+233 GSATFDIFESAG

-253 MDENGRAQA
+253 TDENGRAQA

-281 IPRSDRIAFPTQ
+281 IPRSDRIAFTTQ
-293 NSGEHVTVNEQPGT
+293 NSGEHVTINEQPGT
-307 ITLRIAKID
+307 ITLRIAKTD
-316 AATDAGAQVG
+316 AATDGGAQVG

-344 TRTLTTDENGQAILD
+344 TRTLTTDENGRAILN

-374 EGYLISNDCWS
+374 EGYLISDDCWS

-420 DHGDNDES
+420 DHGNNDGS

-476 PASAHGAIPYDRA
+476 PAGAHGAIPYDRA
-489 GYTVREVVETVPEG
+489 GYTVREVAETVPEG
-503 FKQAGEWTITAEQ
+503 FKQAGEWTIEANQ
-516 TADGA
+516 ISDGA

-542 AQTGGT
+542 AQTGAS

-560 SHHEPV
+560 SNHKPV
-566 SQTCWYPT
+566 SQTCWYPA
-574 HNVMNTFTTDTAGA
+574 HNVMNTFTTDATGT
-588 VTLPESLNPGTYYV
+588 VTLPESLVPGTYYV
-602 HEASAKEPY
+602 RETSAKEPY
-611 LRGEDLEITIPA
+611 LVGEEIEVNIPA
-623 DRNLTPVAVASFYDD
+623 DINLTPVAIASYYDR
-638 AATGSI
+638 AATGNI
-644 EIIKTDAVDGRTL
+644 RIVKTNAVDGSSL
-657 AGATFDIRAGGDI
+657 AGAIFEIRAAGDI
-670 VRADDSIVALDGE
+670 VRPDGGIAAVGGE
-683 TVATVTTDERGHAR
+683 TVATVTTDETGEACA
-697 VDHLSL
+697 DNLPL
-703 GCGTAIYE
+703 GSGTARYE
-711 VVETQAPEGYL
+711 VVETQAPTGFL
-722 LNPTPHTV
+722 LDRTSHIVDLT
-730 KLSYADQQTPV
+730 YADQKTPV
-741 IEAHLDVSND
+741 VEARLNVSDD
-751 YTKIDVSKVDACGG
+751 YTKVDISKVDASGE
-765 QEVTGAELV
+765 QEVEGARLT
-774 LCDFNGNEID
+774 LYGPDKTEID

-789 GKPHHIEH
+789 DKPHRVEH
-797 LSPGTYT
+797 LTPGTYS
-804 LRETMS
+804 LREMMS

-821 FEVKATGEVQTVA
+821 FEIKDTGEVQSVA

-842 RGRIDKRQEI
+842 KGQVDKRQELV
-852 AQPVVSKLVANGD
+852 QPIGKGLLANGD
-865 GKNRAKA
+865 GKNRAA
-872 RANTQGAFSYT
+872 AQTNADGLFSYT
-883 IDAKNESSTWVDE
+883 IDAQNDSATWVDE
-896 LTITDDLECDK
+896 FTITDDLECAED
-907 DGAAK
+907 DTARF
-912 LVAVE
+912 VSVE
-917 TPIAVGD
+917 TPVATGD

-931 WYRTSPAGTDDTGK
+931 WYRTSPAGTSDSGK
-945 QVNATLDDGHR
+945 EANATLDDGHR

-970 DDMRLVDYDGWHL
+970 NDVRLVDYDGWHL

-998 KEIDLTGDAVITGI
+998 KEIDLTDDVIITGI

-1023 TTRSEADSWTR
+1023 TTRSEAGSWTR

-1039 EHDDLDDAKAVL
+1039 EHDDLDDAKAAL
-1051 SSDARGAVV
+1051 NSDARGAVV
-1060 HMQATSSYTPQAALA
+1060 HMQATSSYTPQTALV

-1093 HDEDRVIQRCALPQN
+1093 HDEDRVIQRCVRPQN
-1108 LPATGSVT
+1108 LPATGSVAV
-1116 AAACITALLT
+1116 AAYITALLT
-1126 TGTAALWFARLKS
+1126 SGTAAIWFARLKS
-1139 VTKKRQHDKKAG
+1139 AIKKR
-1151 EPVSRLARL
+1151 
-1160 GHKR
+1160 

>member
-6 THSVRSAIATGPLLL
+6 THSVHSAIATGPLLL
-21 LLFFLIGCLAPGA
+21 LLFFLIGCLVPGA
-34 ALAVDGSDSLNF
+34 ALAVDGSDALNF

-70 CMNQDCPGPSKPGGP
+70 CMNQDCPGPSKPGGA

-109 SNTSFGG
+109 SSTSFGG

-138 THPDGTYSYTN
+138 TRPDGTYSYTN

-179 SIKAAPHRARR
+179 AIKAAPHRARR
-190 YYGPVSGEGRHQD
+190 YHGPVSGEGRHQD
-203 MLYVLPAVSI
+203 MLYVLPAVSV
-213 SFQKQSSQADITAGN
+213 SFQKQSSNATITAGN
-228 DTYRL
+228 DTYKL

-245 DARVGTIQ
+245 GARVGTIQ
-253 MDENGRAQA
+253 MDDNGRAQA

-271 LVETKAPAGY
+271 LVETKAPVGY
-281 IPRSDRIAFPTQ
+281 IPRGDRIAFTTSD
-293 NSGEHVTVNEQPGT
+293 SGGHVTIDEQPGT
-307 ITLRIAKID
+307 ITLSIVKID
-316 AATDAGAQVG
+316 AATNAGPQVG

-344 TRTLTTDENGQAILD
+344 TRTLTTDENGRATLN
-359 DVPLGTFTIYESKAP
+359 DVPLGSFTIYESKAP
-374 EGYLISNDCWS
+374 EGYLISNDSWS
-385 YTVGAE
+385 YTVGAD
-391 QLGDTGI
+391 QIGDTGV

-420 DHGDNDES
+420 DRGDNDGS
-428 GLEQP
+428 GIEQP
-433 AGGVVF
+433 AEGVIF

-444 SSQQVVGTL
+444 SSQQVIGTL

-466 PEAWFGAGKR
+466 ADAWFGAGAR
-476 PASAHGAIPYDRA
+476 VSGAHGAIPYDRA
-489 GYTVREVVETVPEG
+489 GYTVREVAETVPEG
-503 FKQAGEWTITAEQ
+503 FKQAGDWTVTVEQ
-516 TADGA
+516 IADGA
-521 ELQYIVDN
+521 ELQYIIDN

-566 SQTCWYPT
+566 SQTCWYPA
-574 HNVMNTFTTDTAGA
+574 HHVMSTFTTDTAGA

-602 HEASAKEPY
+602 REASAKKPY
-611 LRGEDLEITIPA
+611 LRGEDLKVTIPA
-623 DRNLTPVAVASFYDD
+623 DKNLTPVAVASFYDD

-644 EIIKTDAVDGRTL
+644 EIVKTDAVGGHAL
-657 AGATFDIRAGGDI
+657 AGATFDIRAVGDI
-670 VRADDSIVALDGE
+670 VRPDGSIVALDGE
-683 TVATVTTDERGHAR
+683 TVATATTDERGYAR
-697 VDHLSL
+697 ADHLSL
-703 GCGTAIYE
+703 GCGAATYE

-730 KLSYADQQTPV
+730 ELSYADQQTPV
-741 IEAHLDVSND
+741 IEARLDVSND
-751 YTKIDVSKVDACGG
+751 YTKIDISKADATGG
-765 QEVTGAELV
+765 QEVAGAKLA
-774 LCDFNGNEID
+774 LCDSDGNEID

-789 GKPHHIEH
+789 DKPHHIEH

-810 PRTYDLAEEIT
+810 PRTYDLAEDT
-821 FEVKATGEVQTVA
+821 TLEVKATGEVQTVA
-834 MKDTPIEI
+834 MKDAPIEI

-852 AQPVVSKLVANGD
+852 AQPVISKLVANGD
-865 GKNRAKA
+865 GKNRAKTQPD
-872 RANTQGAFSYT
+872 TQGTFSYT
-883 IDAKNESSTWVDE
+883 IDARNESNTWVDE
-896 LTITDDLECDK
+896 FTVTDDLECAK

-917 TPIAVGD
+917 TPLAVGD

-931 WYRTSPAGTDDTGK
+931 WYRTSLAGTGDTDQ
-945 QVNATLDDGHR
+945 QVNATLDDGHH
-956 NPWLETEEVTKLLG
+956 NPWLETDEVTKLLG
-970 DDMRLVDYDGWHL
+970 DDARLVDYAGWHL
-983 WKADIPTDKSVTLDT
+983 WKADIPTAESVTLDT
-998 KEIDLTGDAVITGI
+998 KELGLADGTNITGI
-1012 RFEYGAVAADF
+1012 RFEYGAVSADF
-1023 TTRSEADSWTR
+1023 TTRSDADSWTR
-1034 DDLKD
+1034 VDLKD
-1039 EHDDLDDAKAVL
+1039 EHDDLDDARAVL

-1060 HMQATSSYTPQAALA
+1060 HMRATSSYTPQTALT

-1093 HDEDRVIQRCALPQN
+1093 HDEDRVIQRCALPQD
-1108 LPATGSVT
+1108 LPATGSVPI
-1116 AAACITALLT
+1116 AACITALLT
-1126 TGTAALWFARLKS
+1126 SGAAAIWFARLRS
-1139 VTKKRQHDKKAG
+1139 FRKKR
-1151 EPVSRLARL
+1151 
-1160 GHKR
+1160 

>member
-6 THSVRSAIATGPLLL
+6 THSVHSAIATGPLLL
-21 LLFFLIGCLAPGA
+21 LLFFLIGCLTPGA
-34 ALAVDGSDSLNF
+34 ALAIDGSDALNF

-85 WRTYNQGWT
+85 WRTYDQGWT
-94 WLDDE
+94 WLADE

-138 THPDGTYSYTN
+138 TRPDGTYSYTN
-149 SKGVARS
+149 SKGVVRS

-163 EAVAAARWLYD
+163 EAVAAARWLYE

-190 YYGPVSGEGRHQD
+190 YHGPVSSEGRHQD
-203 MLYVLPAVSI
+203 MLYVLPAVSV

-233 GGATFDIFESAG
+233 GSATFDIFESAG

-253 MDENGRAQA
+253 TDENGRAQA

-271 LVETKAPAGY
+271 LVEAKAPAGY
-281 IPRSDRIAFPTQ
+281 IPRGDRIAFTTQ
-293 NSGEHVTVNEQPGT
+293 NSGEHVTINEQPGT

-326 ASLAGA
+326 TSLAGA

-344 TRTLTTDENGQAILD
+344 TRTLTTDENGRANLN

-420 DHGDNDES
+420 DHGNNDES

-433 AGGVVF
+433 AEGVVF

-453 TTNVYGFASTKDQ
+453 TTNIYGFASTKDQ

-476 PASAHGAIPYDRA
+476 PAGAHGAIPYDRA
-489 GYTVREVVETVPEG
+489 GYTVREVAETVPEG
-503 FKQAGEWTITAEQ
+503 FKQAGEWTIEANQ
-516 TADGA
+516 ISDGA

-542 AQTGGT
+542 AQTGAS

-560 SHHEPV
+560 SNHKPV
-566 SQTCWYPT
+566 SQTCWYPA
-574 HNVMNTFTTDTAGA
+574 HNVMNTFTTDATGT
-588 VTLPESLNPGTYYV
+588 VTLPESLVPGTYYV
-602 HEASAKEPY
+602 RETSAKEPY
-611 LRGEDLEITIPA
+611 LVGEEIEVNIPA
-623 DRNLTPVAVASFYDD
+623 DINLTPVAIASYYDR
-638 AATGSI
+638 AATGNI
-644 EIIKTDAVDGRTL
+644 RIVKTNAVDGSSL
-657 AGATFDIRAGGDI
+657 AGAIFEIRASDDI
-670 VRADDSIVALDGE
+670 VRPDGGIAAVGGE
-683 TVATVTTDERGHAR
+683 TVATVTTDETGEACA
-697 VDHLSL
+697 DNLPL
-703 GCGTAIYE
+703 GSGTARYE
-711 VVETQAPEGYL
+711 VVETQAPTGFL
-722 LNPTPHTV
+722 LDRTSHIVDLT
-730 KLSYADQQTPV
+730 YADQKTPV
-741 IEAHLDVSND
+741 VEARLNVSDD
-751 YTKIDVSKVDACGG
+751 YTKVDISKVDASGE
-765 QEVTGAELV
+765 QEVGGARLT
-774 LCDFNGNEID
+774 LYGPDKTEID

-789 GKPHHIEH
+789 DKPHRVEH
-797 LSPGTYT
+797 LTPGIYS
-804 LRETMS
+804 LREMMS

-821 FEVKATGEVQTVA
+821 FEIKDTGEVQSVA
-834 MKDTPIEI
+834 MKDAPIEI
-842 RGRIDKRQEI
+842 KGQVDKRQELV
-852 AQPVVSKLVANGD
+852 QPIGKGLLANGD
-865 GKNRAKA
+865 GKNRAA
-872 RANTQGAFSYT
+872 TQTNTNGLFSYT
-883 IDAKNESSTWVDE
+883 IDARNDSATWVDE
-896 LTITDDLECDK
+896 FTITDDLECAED
-907 DGAAK
+907 DTARF
-912 LVAVE
+912 VSVE
-917 TPIAVGD
+917 TPVATGN

-931 WYRTSPAGTDDTGK
+931 WYRTSPAGTSDSGK
-945 QVNATLDDGHR
+945 EANATLDDGHR

-970 DDMRLVDYDGWHL
+970 DDVRLVDYDGWHL

-998 KEIDLTGDAVITGI
+998 KEIDLTDDVVITGI

-1023 TTRSEADSWTR
+1023 TTRSEAGSWTR

-1039 EHDDLDDAKAVL
+1039 EHDDLDDAKADL
-1051 SSDARGAVV
+1051 NSDARGAVV
-1060 HMQATSSYTPQAALA
+1060 HMQATSSYTPQTALV

-1093 HDEDRVIQRCALPQN
+1093 HDEDRVIQRCARRQN
-1108 LPATGSVT
+1108 LPATGSV
-1116 AAACITALLT
+1116 AVAACITALLT
-1126 TGTAALWFARLKS
+1126 SGTAAIWFARLRS
-1139 VTKKRQHDKKAG
+1139 AIKKR
-1151 EPVSRLARL
+1151 
-1160 GHKR
+1160 

>member
-6 THSVRSAIATGPLLL
+6 THSVHSAIATGPLLL
-21 LLFFLIGCLAPGA
+21 LLFFLIGCLAPGS
-34 ALAVDGSDSLNF
+34 ALAVDGSDTLNF

-130 AVWMLNGT
+130 AVWMLKGT

-190 YYGPVSGEGRHQD
+190 YHGPVSGEGRHQD
-203 MLYVLPAVSI
+203 MLYVLPAVSV
-213 SFQKQSSQADITAGN
+213 SFQKQSSKADITAGN
-228 DTYRL
+228 GIYKLD
-233 GGATFDIFESAG
+233 GATFDIFENAG

-281 IPRSDRIAFPTQ
+281 IPRSDRITFTTQ

-420 DHGDNDES
+420 DRDDNDES

-476 PASAHGAIPYDRA
+476 PAGAHGAIPYDRA
-489 GYTVREVVETVPEG
+489 GYTVREVAETVPEG

-521 ELQYIVDN
+521 ELQYIIDN

-560 SHHEPV
+560 SHHEPI
-566 SQTCWYPT
+566 SQTCWYPA
-574 HNVMNTFTTDTAGA
+574 HNVMNTFTTDTTGA
-588 VTLPESLNPGTYYV
+588 VTLPESLYPGRYYV
-602 HEASAKEPY
+602 REASAKEPY

-644 EIIKTDAVDGRTL
+644 EIIKTDTVDGRTL
-657 AGATFDIRAGGDI
+657 AGATFDIRAVGDI
-670 VRADDSIVALDGE
+670 VRADGSIVALDGE
-683 TVATVTTDERGHAR
+683 TVATATTDERGHAR

-703 GCGTAIYE
+703 GCGTATYE

-741 IEAHLDVSND
+741 IEVHLDVSND
-751 YTKIDVSKVDACGG
+751 YTKLDVSKVDATGG

-774 LCDFNGNEID
+774 LCDSNGNEID

-821 FEVKATGEVQTVA
+821 FEVKATGEVQTMA
-834 MKDTPIEI
+834 MKDTPIKI
-842 RGRIDKRQEI
+842 RGSVDKRQEI
-852 AQPVVSKLVANGD
+852 AQPVTSKLVANGD

-872 RANTQGAFSYT
+872 QANTQGAFSYT
-883 IDAKNESSTWVDE
+883 IDAKNESSVWVDE
-896 LTITDDLECDK
+896 LTVTDDLECAK

-917 TPIAVGD
+917 TPIAIGD

-931 WYRTSPAGTDDTGK
+931 WYRTSPAGTSDTGK

-970 DDMRLVDYDGWHL
+970 DDVRLVDYDGWHL

-998 KEIDLTGDAVITGI
+998 KEIDLTDDAVITGI

-1023 TTRSEADSWTR
+1023 TTRSEAGSWTR

-1039 EHDDLDDAKAVL
+1039 EHDDLDDAKAAL
-1051 SSDARGAVV
+1051 NSDARGAVV
-1060 HMQATSSYTPQAALA
+1060 HMQATSSYTPQTALA

-1116 AAACITALLT
+1116 VAACITALLT
-1126 TGTAALWFARLKS
+1126 SGTAALWFARLKS
-1139 VTKKRQHDKKAG
+1139 ATKKR
-1151 EPVSRLARL
+1151 
-1160 GHKR
+1160 

>member
-6 THSVRSAIATGPLLL
+6 THSVHSAIATGPLLL
-21 LLFFLIGCLAPGA
+21 LLFFLIGCLTPGA
-34 ALAVDGSDSLNF
+34 ALAVDGSDALNF

-85 WRTYNQGWT
+85 WRTYDQGWT
-94 WLDDE
+94 WLADE

-109 SNTSFGG
+109 SSTSFGG
-116 HNLSPDLARAATQI
+116 HNLPPDLARAATQI

-138 THPDGTYSYTN
+138 TRPDGTYSYTN
-149 SKGVARS
+149 SKGVVRS

-163 EAVAAARWLYD
+163 EAVAAARWLYE

-190 YYGPVSGEGRHQD
+190 YHGPVSSEGRHQD
-203 MLYVLPAVSI
+203 MLYVLPAVSV

-233 GGATFDIFESAG
+233 GSATFDIFESAG

-253 MDENGRAQA
+253 TDENGRAQA

-281 IPRSDRIAFPTQ
+281 IPRGDRIAFTTQ
-293 NSGEHVTVNEQPGT
+293 NSGEHVTINEQPGT
-307 ITLRIAKID
+307 ITLRIAKTD
-316 AATDAGAQVG
+316 AATDGGAQVG

-344 TRTLTTDENGQAILD
+344 TRTLTTDENGRAILN

-374 EGYLISNDCWS
+374 EGYLISNGCWS

-420 DHGDNDES
+420 DHGNNDES

-453 TTNVYGFASTKDQ
+453 TTNAYGFASTKDH

-476 PASAHGAIPYDRA
+476 PAGAHGAIPYDRA
-489 GYTVREVVETVPEG
+489 GYTVREVAETVPEG
-503 FKQAGEWTITAEQ
+503 FKQAGEWTIEANQ
-516 TADGA
+516 ISDGA

-542 AQTGGT
+542 AQTDAS

-560 SHHEPV
+560 SNHKPV
-566 SQTCWYPT
+566 SQTCWYPA
-574 HNVMNTFTTDTAGA
+574 HNVMNTFTTDATGT
-588 VTLPESLNPGTYYV
+588 VTLPESLVPGTYYV
-602 HEASAKEPY
+602 RETSAKEPY
-611 LRGEDLEITIPA
+611 LVGEEIEVSIPA
-623 DRNLTPVAVASFYDD
+623 DINLTPVAIASYYDR
-638 AATGSI
+638 AATGNI
-644 EIIKTDAVDGRTL
+644 RIVKTNAVDGSSL
-657 AGATFDIRAGGDI
+657 AGAIFEIRASGDI
-670 VRADDSIVALDGE
+670 VRPDGGIAAVGGE
-683 TVATVTTDERGHAR
+683 TVATVTTDETGEACA
-697 VDHLSL
+697 DNLPL
-703 GCGTAIYE
+703 GSGTARYE
-711 VVETQAPEGYL
+711 VVETQAPTGFL
-722 LNPTPHTV
+722 LDRTSHIVDLT
-730 KLSYADQQTPV
+730 YADQKTPV
-741 IEAHLDVSND
+741 VEARLNVSDD
-751 YTKIDVSKVDACGG
+751 YTKVDISKVDASGE
-765 QEVTGAELV
+765 QEVEGARLT
-774 LCDFNGNEID
+774 LYGPDKTEID

-789 GKPHHIEH
+789 DKPHRVEH
-797 LSPGTYT
+797 LAPGTYS
-804 LRETMS
+804 LREMMS

-821 FEVKATGEVQTVA
+821 FEIKDTGEVQSVA
-834 MKDTPIEI
+834 MKDAPIEI
-842 RGRIDKRQEI
+842 KGQVDKRQELV
-852 AQPVVSKLVANGD
+852 QPIGKGLLANGD
-865 GKNRAKA
+865 GKNRAA
-872 RANTQGAFSYT
+872 TQTNTDGLFSYT
-883 IDAKNESSTWVDE
+883 IDARNDSATWVDE
-896 LTITDDLECDK
+896 FTITDDLECAED
-907 DGAAK
+907 DTARF
-912 LVAVE
+912 VSVE
-917 TPIAVGD
+917 TPVAIGD

-931 WYRTSPAGTDDTGK
+931 WYRTSPAGTSDSGK
-945 QVNATLDDGHR
+945 EANATLDNRHR

-970 DDMRLVDYDGWHL
+970 DDVRLVDYDGWHL

-998 KEIDLTGDAVITGI
+998 KEIDLTDDAVITGI

-1023 TTRSEADSWTR
+1023 TTRSEAGSWTR

-1039 EHDDLDDAKAVL
+1039 EHDDLDDAKAAL
-1051 SSDARGAVV
+1051 NSDARGAVV
-1060 HMQATSSYTPQAALA
+1060 HMQATSSYTPQTALV

-1093 HDEDRVIQRCALPQN
+1093 HDEDRVIQRCARPQN
-1108 LPATGSVT
+1108 LPATGSV
-1116 AAACITALLT
+1116 AVAACITALLT
-1126 TGTAALWFARLKS
+1126 SGTAAIWFARLRS
-1139 VTKKRQHDKKAG
+1139 AIKKH
-1151 EPVSRLARL
+1151 
-1160 GHKR
+1160 

>member
-6 THSVRSAIATGPLLL
+6 THSVHSAIATGPLLL
-21 LLFFLIGCLAPGA
+21 LLFFLIGCLTPGA
-34 ALAVDGSDSLNF
+34 ALAVDGSDALNF

-85 WRTYNQGWT
+85 WRTYDQGWT

-109 SNTSFGG
+109 SSTSFGG

-138 THPDGTYSYTN
+138 TRPDGTYSYTN
-149 SKGVARS
+149 SKGVVRS

-190 YYGPVSGEGRHQD
+190 YHGPVSSEGRHQD
-203 MLYVLPAVSI
+203 MLYVLPAISV

-233 GGATFDIFESAG
+233 GSATFDIFESAG

-253 MDENGRAQA
+253 TDENGRAQA

-281 IPRSDRIAFPTQ
+281 IPRGDRIAFTTQ
-293 NSGEHVTVNEQPGT
+293 NSGEHVTINEQPGT
-307 ITLRIAKID
+307 ITLRIAKTD
-316 AATDAGAQVG
+316 AATDGGAQVG
-326 ASLAGA
+326 TSLAGA

-344 TRTLTTDENGQAILD
+344 TRTLTTDENGRAILN

-374 EGYLISNDCWS
+374 EGYLISDDCWS

-420 DHGDNDES
+420 DHGNSDES

-444 SSQQVVGTL
+444 SSQQVIGTL

-476 PASAHGAIPYDRA
+476 PAGAHGAIPYDRA
-489 GYTVREVVETVPEG
+489 GYTVREVAETVPEG
-503 FKQAGEWTITAEQ
+503 FKQAGEWTVEANQIS
-516 TADGA
+516 DGA
-521 ELQYIVDN
+521 KLQYIVDN

-542 AQTGGT
+542 AQTGAS

-560 SHHEPV
+560 SNHKPI
-566 SQTCWYPT
+566 SQTCWYPA
-574 HNVMNTFTTDTAGA
+574 HNVMNTFTTDATGT
-588 VTLPESLNPGTYYV
+588 VTLPESLVPGTYYV
-602 HEASAKEPY
+602 RETSAKEPY
-611 LRGEDLEITIPA
+611 LVGEEIEVNIPA
-623 DRNLTPVAVASFYDD
+623 DINLTPVAIASYYDR

-644 EIIKTDAVDGRTL
+644 RIVKTNAVDGSSL
-657 AGATFDIRAGGDI
+657 AGAIFEIRASGDI
-670 VRADDSIVALDGE
+670 VRPDGGIAAVGGE
-683 TVATVTTDERGHAR
+683 TVATVTTDETGEACA
-697 VDHLSL
+697 DNLPL
-703 GCGTAIYE
+703 GSGTARYE
-711 VVETQAPEGYL
+711 VVETQAPTGFL
-722 LNPTPHTV
+722 LDRTSHIVDLT
-730 KLSYADQQTPV
+730 YADQKTPV
-741 IEAHLDVSND
+741 VEARLNVSDD
-751 YTKIDVSKVDACGG
+751 YTKVDISKVDASGE
-765 QEVTGAELV
+765 QEVEGARLT
-774 LCDFNGNEID
+774 LYGPDKTEID

-789 GKPHHIEH
+789 DKPHRVEH
-797 LSPGTYT
+797 LAPGTYS

-821 FEVKATGEVQTVA
+821 FEVKDTGEVQSVA
-834 MKDTPIEI
+834 MKDAPIEI
-842 RGRIDKRQEI
+842 KGQVDKRQELV
-852 AQPVVSKLVANGD
+852 QPIGKGLLANGD
-865 GKNRAKA
+865 GKNRAA
-872 RANTQGAFSYT
+872 TQTNTDGHFSYT
-883 IDAKNESSTWVDE
+883 IDARNDSATWVDE
-896 LTITDDLECDK
+896 FTITDDLECAED
-907 DGAAK
+907 DTARF
-912 LVAVE
+912 VSVE
-917 TPIAVGD
+917 TPVAIGD

-931 WYRTSPAGTDDTGK
+931 WYRTSPAGTSDSGK
-945 QVNATLDDGHR
+945 EANATLDDGHR
-956 NPWLETEEVTKLLG
+956 NPWLETDEVTKLLG
-970 DDMRLVDYDGWHL
+970 DDVRLVDYDGWHL

-998 KEIDLTGDAVITGI
+998 KELDLTDDVVITGI

-1023 TTRSEADSWTR
+1023 TTRSEAGSWTR

-1039 EHDDLDDAKAVL
+1039 EHDDLDDAKAAL
-1051 SSDARGAVV
+1051 NSDARGAVV
-1060 HMQATSSYTPQAALA
+1060 HMQATSSYTPQTPLA

-1086 GGDKLEA
+1086 GGDKLET
-1093 HDEDRVIQRCALPQN
+1093 HDEDRVIQRCARPQN
-1108 LPATGSVT
+1108 LPATGSV
-1116 AAACITALLT
+1116 AVAACITALLT
-1126 TGTAALWFARLKS
+1126 SGTAAIWFARLRS
-1139 VTKKRQHDKKAG
+1139 AIKKR
-1151 EPVSRLARL
+1151 
-1160 GHKR
+1160 